1 MKRLYKFLTA
11 LVITMT
17 GGLVSQAETVANYT
31 IDFNSAI
38 STSNHD
44 FRVASNWKHI
54 VDKFEDSYGDVYYM
68 TYTYKSSD
76 GVEGTGALYC
86 GEQKAGDYWSG
97 EEQAVW
103 DLLVT
108 PVVNGK
114 IYLKVKGYSSY
125 GGYVELYKVNAT
137 GTAKD
142 GSSLKKIA
150 QNTDFTNSDYS
161 EIEVDLAEL
170 GLDGQRVGIRA
181 SKVYLDDFRA
191 ESAEI
196 ELEKSIKIV
205 TAEPSA
211 TSGVIYW
218 DQQANGKVLVK
229 YMVTV
234 RNNGEVALTSGDEN
248 YSISLIAGTGSK
260 AKVIGTVPVPVNLA
274 IGDTSEPFAVTAEVE
289 PSTVWAG
296 SYSYVPV
303 NLMENLQGS
312 LVTRANSNYKPWE
325 AKFVFRKANSSQT
338 SVYTDPVAM
347 GMVTAATTMNY
358 EIFNNGIAPLTI
370 KSISLPQGFTMN
382 LDGSEFVLG
391 KEETKPF
398 DITFPATK
406 AGKFAGNLVIEYSE
420 NGGEVKTFT
429 LPVSATMIAEGTW
442 FADFNSDN
450 KFAYPAGTVAEGG
463 VQNAY
468 KYVNGGY
475 NYWLKSYTNSEY
487 AEGNNKFITPK
498 LHAAAD
504 DVMSF
509 DVASD
514 DSSKEDTHF
523 LKVYLSKDRMN
534 WGEPVA
540 TYLETELEG
549 TNEWNAK
556 SISFPE
562 EGDWYVGFAIY
573 GVRLDNLV
581 GGTKVDVTND
591 LFIKSV
597 SQKDEV
603 QSGVSYDA
611 SVDVIA
617 VSDIAK
623 ETYTVKYYVD
633 GVAVADLTA
642 RAMTASATSTT
653 TFKTTCSITA
663 DQTKTVPTYFK
674 FVFDD
679 GTSYRTA
686 DKYIKVTNEP
696 YFVFFDKDTYVGGYA
711 PDSRKTAIDFGKVNA
726 TGIAKEFEIYNWGT
740 APLQV
745 KSISVPG
752 GFSVSAEAP
761 LTVEGKARQQ
771 VDVTFSAETAG
782 VYGGDLEIV
791 YVDNEGADATFKL
804 AVSGTMLDTGK
815 WYATFDDG
823 SDEAAWPKGSIRG
836 KNVSAYNGGT
846 WSSPNFYI
854 NSSSTEYNMFITPKL
869 HAEAGEALQFDAMLY
884 SKWSTD
890 GAVKVYAAATR
901 EGLSDESARKLL
913 VTVAG
918 DSEDES
924 LKPVLDKFTTFNAV
938 MDEAG
943 DYYIGFEITG
953 SLKVD
958 ELYGF
963 SLVPVAHE
971 WMNVTASVPETGM
984 QNNEVKGSLKVLNIG
999 LVDEKA
1005 GDYTVKV
1012 TVNGKEFASQ
1022 PEVTIYSRNL
1032 IDDEARTTVPFSF
1045 RSSKVGKFSVNVEIS
1060 AGDYTIAAEPVEI
1073 TITEEIINGEK
1084 VVGDSKGTSSIFNN
1098 LNYNHSESVQLYTAD
1113 DLGLAAGAKIKSIR
1127 FKGTGTSGDLVT
1139 AVKVYYELTDDTEE
1153 VKPTAV
1159 NYDTTNMTCI
1169 LDNENYEWKKSST
1182 LTDLL
1187 VINLENPI
1195 VYEAGKSLRI
1205 FVKSDANK
1213 YKSFSFEAFSKKGNA
1228 YRQHNDYTL
1237 NGSWGDIMERPVMYL
1252 DLAIEPRALSGTVTD
1267 PDGNAVEG
1275 AVVILTSNDGDDVE
1289 YEATSGADGAYNVNV
1304 IQSSRTYDAMVTAEG
1319 MEAGEEGI
1327 NVADESLVK
1336 NFQLSHVF
1344 VISEEGANLF
1354 DATNAVVYLKP
1365 MLKDGLNAVALPF
1378 SLTKDEVYS
1387 IFGANADV
1395 YTFQGVKAASGVV
1408 QAYFPS
1414 VMHADTTVPEVAPE
1428 AQAEAEVAMEAGV
1441 PYLVYIDEE
1450 MQPQKFNAD
1459 VKAEM
1464 KKTVTENMDFVATAA
1479 EVEPA
1484 DNQLVLDGTQFAK
1497 AAEGVK
1503 VLPFQAYLHAKN
1515 SDIAGAAVNLHSM
1528 PDAVEGIVID
1538 REGDDVIYDLNG
1550 FRVKNPDK
1558 GIYIINGKAVMV
1570 K

>member
-1 MKRLYKFLTA
+1 MKRLYKFLMA
-11 LVITMT
+11 LAMTMT
-17 GGLVSQAETVANYT
+17 GGLVSQAETVENYT
-31 IDFNSAI
+31 VDFNSKI
-38 STSNHD
+38 STSDHA

-54 VDKFEDSYGDVYYM
+54 VDKYTDDYGFDYYM
-68 TYTYKSSD
+68 SYNYRASD
-76 GVEGTGALYC
+76 GVGDTGALQC
-86 GEQKAGDYWSG
+86 GEQKAGDSWSDNG
-97 EEQAVW
+97 PVW

-108 PVVNGK
+108 PVVSGK
-114 IYLKVKGYSSY
+114 IYLKVKGSSY
-125 GGYVELYKVNAT
+125 SGGYVELYKVNAN

-142 GSSLKKIA
+142 GSTLKKIA
-150 QNTDFTNSDYS
+150 QMTDFTNSDYS

-170 GLDGQRVGIRA
+170 GLNGQRVGIRA

-196 ELEKSIKIV
+196 EPEKSIKIV
-205 TAEPSA
+205 TAEPSD

-218 DQQANGKVLVK
+218 DQQPDGKVSVK
-229 YMVTV
+229 YTVTV
-234 RNNGEVALTSGDEN
+234 QNNGEAYLTQGDPN
-248 YSISLIAGTGSK
+248 YSISLVYGSNDEVL
-260 AKVIGTVPVPVNLA
+260 ATVPVPCNLA
-274 IGDTSEPFAVTAEVE
+274 KGDTSEPFDVVALVE
-289 PSTVWAG
+289 NPKSIWTST
-296 SYSYVPV
+296 YKYIPI

-312 LVTRANSNYKPWE
+312 KVTRANSNYKPWE

-370 KSISLPQGFTMN
+370 KRISLPQGFTMN

-398 DITFPATK
+398 DITFPATE

-420 NGGEVKTFT
+420 NGGGVKTFT
-429 LPVSATMIAEGTW
+429 LPVSATKIAEGTW

-463 VQNAY
+463 VQNDS

-487 AEGNNKFITPK
+487 AEVNNKFITPK
-498 LHAAAD
+498 LHAAAG

-514 DSSKEDTHF
+514 GSSKEDTHF

-534 WGEPVA
+534 WGDPVV
-540 TYLETELEG
+540 TYKETELEG

-663 DQTKTVPTYFK
+663 DQTKTVPTYFE

-679 GTSYRTA
+679 KDRTTYRTA

-696 YFVFFDKDTYVGGYA
+696 YFVFFDKDTSVGGSA
-711 PDSRKTAIDFGKVNA
+711 PDSRKTAIDFGRVNA
-726 TGIAKEFEIYNWGT
+726 AGIAKEFEIYNWGT

-745 KSISVPG
+745 KSISVPD

-761 LTVEGKARQQ
+761 LAVEGKARQQ
-771 VDVTFSAETAG
+771 VDVIFSPEG
-782 VYGGDLEIV
+782 PGSFSGNLEIK
-791 YVDNEGADATFKL
+791 YVDSKGDDATYTL
-804 AVSGTMLDTGK
+804 PVSGTMMDPTK
-815 WYATFDDG
+815 WYATFNDG
-823 SDEAAWPKGSIRG
+823 SEEVAWPKGSIRG
-836 KNVSAYNGGT
+836 KNVSAVNTSYSN
-846 WSSPNFYI
+846 PNFHI
-854 NSSSTEYNMFITPKL
+854 TSSYTEDNMFITPKL
-869 HAEAGEALQFDAMLY
+869 HAEAGEAIQFDAQLY
-884 SKWSTD
+884 SNSFTE
-890 GAVKVYAAATR
+890 GTVNVYAAATR
-901 EGLSDESARKLL
+901 EGLSDETARKHL
-913 VTVAG
+913 VTVSG
-918 DSEDES
+918 NSEDEA
-924 LKPVLDKFTTFNAV
+924 LKPVTAEYKTFSAV

-953 SLKVD
+953 RLKVD
-958 ELYGF
+958 EIFGF
-963 SLVPVAHE
+963 TLVPVAHE

-1005 GDYTVKV
+1005 GEYTVKA
-1012 TVNGKEFASQ
+1012 TINGKEFASQ

-1032 IDDEARTTVPFSF
+1032 IDDEARTAVPFSF
-1045 RSSKVGKFSVNVEIS
+1045 RSSKVGTFSVNVEIS

-1169 LDNENYEWKKSST
+1169 LDNENYEWKKSNT

-1237 NGSWGDIMERPVMYL
+1237 RGSWGDIERPVMYL

-1275 AVVILTSNDGDDVE
+1275 AVVVLTSNDGDDVE

-1336 NFQLSHVF
+1336 DFQLSHVF

-1503 VLPFQAYLHAKN
+1503 VLPFQAYLHARN

>member
-1 MKRLYKFLTA
+1 MKRLYKFLMA
-11 LVITMT
+11 LAMTMT
-17 GGLVSQAETVANYT
+17 GGLVSQAETVENYT
-31 IDFNSAI
+31 VDFNSKI
-38 STSNHD
+38 STSDHA

-54 VDKFEDSYGDVYYM
+54 VDKYTDDYGFDYYM
-68 TYTYKSSD
+68 SYNYRASD
-76 GVEGTGALYC
+76 GVGDTGALQC
-86 GEQKAGDYWSG
+86 GEQKAGDSWSDNG
-97 EEQAVW
+97 PVW

-108 PVVNGK
+108 PVVSGK
-114 IYLKVKGYSSY
+114 IYLKVKGSSY
-125 GGYVELYKVNAT
+125 SGGYVELYKVNAN

-142 GSSLKKIA
+142 GSTLKKIA

-196 ELEKSIKIV
+196 EPEKSIKIV
-205 TAEPSA
+205 TAEPSD

-218 DQQANGKVLVK
+218 DQQPDGKVSVK
-229 YMVTV
+229 YTVTV
-234 RNNGEVALTSGDEN
+234 QNNGEAYLTQGDPN
-248 YSISLIAGTGSK
+248 YSISLVYGSNDEVL
-260 AKVIGTVPVPVNLA
+260 ATVPVPCNLA
-274 IGDTSEPFAVTAEVE
+274 KGDTSEPFDVVALVE
-289 PSTVWAG
+289 NPKSIWTST
-296 SYSYVPV
+296 YKYIPI

-312 LVTRANSNYKPWE
+312 KVTRANSNYKPWE

-358 EIFNNGIAPLTI
+358 EIFNTGIAPLTI
-370 KSISLPQGFTMN
+370 KRISLPQGFTMN

-398 DITFPATK
+398 DITFPATE

-450 KFAYPAGTVAEGG
+450 NFAYPAGTVAEGG
-463 VQNAY
+463 VQQGY

-534 WGEPVA
+534 WELVA
-540 TYLETELEG
+540 TYKETELEG

-562 EGDWYVGFAIY
+562 EDDWYVGFAIY

-663 DQTKTVPTYFK
+663 DQTKTVPTYFE
-674 FVFDD
+674 FVFGD
-679 GTSYRTA
+679 GTTYRTA

-696 YFVFFDKDTYVGGYA
+696 YFVFFDKDTPVGGYA

-726 TGIAKEFEIYNWGT
+726 AGIAKEFEIYNWGT

-745 KSISVPG
+745 KKISVPD

-761 LTVEGKARQQ
+761 LAVEGKARHQ

-804 AVSGTMLDTGK
+804 AVSGTMMDPTK
-815 WYATFDDG
+815 WYATFNDG
-823 SDEAAWPKGSIRG
+823 SEEVAWPKGSIRG
-836 KNVSAYNGGT
+836 KNVSAVNTGYSN
-846 WSSPNFYI
+846 PNFHI
-854 NSSSTEYNMFITPKL
+854 TSSYTEDNMFITPKL
-869 HAEAGEALQFDAMLY
+869 HAEAGEAIQFDAQLY
-884 SKWSTD
+884 SNSWTE
-890 GAVKVYAAATR
+890 GTVNVYAAATR
-901 EGLSDESARKLL
+901 EGLSDETARKHL
-913 VTVAG
+913 VTVSG
-918 DSEDES
+918 NSEDEA
-924 LKPVLDKFTTFNAV
+924 LKPVTAEYKTFSAV

-953 SLKVD
+953 RLKVD

-1032 IDDEARTTVPFSF
+1032 INDEARTTVPFSF
-1045 RSSKVGKFSVNVEIS
+1045 RSSKVGIFSVNVEIS

-1098 LNYNHSESVQLYTAD
+1098 LNYYHSESVQLYTAD

-1205 FVKSDANK
+1205 FVKSDANT
-1213 YKSFSFEAFSKKGNA
+1213 YKRFSFEAFSKKGNA
-1228 YRQHNDYTL
+1228 YEQHSDYTL
-1237 NGSWGDIMERPVMYL
+1237 SRSWGDIIERPVMYL

-1275 AVVILTSNDGDDVE
+1275 AVVVLTSNDGDDVE
-1289 YEATSGADGAYNVNV
+1289 YEATSGVDGAYNVNV

-1336 NFQLSHVF
+1336 DFQLSHVF

-1414 VMHADTTVPEVAPE
+1414 VMHADTTIPEVAPE

-1484 DNQLVLDGTQFAK
+1484 DNQLVLNGTQFAK

>member
-1 MKRLYKFLTA
+1 MKRLYKFLMA
-11 LVITMT
+11 LAMTMT
-17 GGLVSQAETVANYT
+17 GGLAAQAETVENYT
-31 IDFNSAI
+31 VDFNSAI

-54 VDKFEDSYGDVYYM
+54 VDKFEGSYGDVCYM

-114 IYLKVKGYSSY
+114 IYLKVKGYSNY

-191 ESAEI
+191 DSAEI
-196 ELEKSIKIV
+196 EPEKSIKIV

-218 DQQANGKVLVK
+218 DQQPDGKVSVK
-229 YMVTV
+229 YTVTV
-234 RNNGEVALTSGDEN
+234 QNNGEAYLTQGDPN
-248 YSISLIAGTGSK
+248 YSISLVYGSNDEVL
-260 AKVIGTVPVPVNLA
+260 ATVPVPYNLEV
-274 IGDTSEPFAVTAEVE
+274 GDTSEPFDVE
-289 PSTVWAG
+289 ALVENPKSIWTST
-296 SYSYVPV
+296 YKYIPI

-312 LVTRANSNYKPWE
+312 KVTRANSNYKPWE

-370 KSISLPQGFTMN
+370 KSISLPEGFTMN

-398 DITFPATK
+398 DITFPATE

-429 LPVSATMIAEGTW
+429 LPVSATKIAEGTW

-463 VQNAY
+463 VQQGY

-498 LHAAAD
+498 LHAAAG

-562 EGDWYVGFAIY
+562 EGNWYVGFAIY
-573 GVRLDNLV
+573 GVRLDNLL
-581 GGTKVDVTND
+581 GGTKVDVAND

-663 DQTKTVPTYFK
+663 DQTKTVPTYFE
-674 FVFDD
+674 FVFGD
-679 GTSYRTA
+679 GTTYRSA

-696 YFVFFDKDTYVGGYA
+696 YFVFFDKDTSVGGYA

-726 TGIAKEFEIYNWGT
+726 AGIAKEFEIYNWGT

-745 KSISVPG
+745 KSISVPK

-761 LTVEGKARQQ
+761 LAVEGKARHQ

-791 YVDNEGADATFKL
+791 YVDNEGADATYTL
-804 AVSGTMLDTGK
+804 PVSGTMMDPTK
-815 WYATFDDG
+815 WYATFNDG
-823 SDEAAWPKGSIRG
+823 SEEVAWPKGSIRG
-836 KNVSAYNGGT
+836 KNVSAVNT
-846 WSSPNFYI
+846 SSSNPNFHI
-854 NSSSTEYNMFITPKL
+854 TSSYTEDNMFITPKL
-869 HAEAGEALQFDAMLY
+869 HAEAGEAIQFDAQLY
-884 SKWSTD
+884 SNYWTE
-890 GAVKVYAAATR
+890 GTVNVYAAATR
-901 EGLSDESARKLL
+901 EGLSDETARKHL
-913 VTVAG
+913 VTVSG
-918 DSEDES
+918 NSEDEA
-924 LKPVLDKFTTFNAV
+924 LKPVTAEYKTFSAV

-953 SLKVD
+953 RLKVD
-958 ELYGF
+958 EIFGF
-963 SLVPVAHE
+963 TLVPVAHE

-1005 GDYTVKV
+1005 GEYTVKA
-1012 TVNGKEFASQ
+1012 TINGKEFASQ
-1022 PEVTIYSRNL
+1022 PDVTIYSRNL
-1032 IDDEARTTVPFSF
+1032 IDDEARTAVPFSF
-1045 RSSKVGKFSVNVEIS
+1045 RSSKVGTFPVNVEIS

-1169 LDNENYEWKKSST
+1169 LDNENYEWKKSNT

-1205 FVKSDANK
+1205 FVKSDATK

-1237 NGSWGDIMERPVMYL
+1237 SGSWGDIERPVMYL
-1252 DLAIEPRALSGTVTD
+1252 DLAIEPRALSGTVKD

-1275 AVVILTSNDGDDVE
+1275 AVVVLTSNDGDDVE
-1289 YEATSGADGAYNVNV
+1289 YEATSGAGGAYNVNV

-1336 NFQLSHVF
+1336 DFQLSHVF

-1428 AQAEAEVAMEAGV
+1428 VQAEAEVAMEAGV

>member
-17 GGLVSQAETVANYT
+17 GGLVSQAETVENYT
-31 IDFNSAI
+31 VDFNSEI
-38 STSNHD
+38 STSDHA

-54 VDKFEDSYGDVYYM
+54 VDKYTDDYGSDYYM
-68 TYTYKSSD
+68 SYNYRKSD
-76 GVEGTGALYC
+76 GVNGTGALYC
-86 GEQKAGDYWSG
+86 GEQKAGDSWSDNG
-97 EEQAVW
+97 PVW

-108 PVVNGK
+108 PVVSGK
-114 IYLKVKGYSSY
+114 IYLKVKGSSY
-125 GGYVELYKVNAT
+125 SGGYVELYKVNAT

-142 GSSLKKIA
+142 GSLLRKIA
-150 QNTDFTNSDYS
+150 QTTDFTNSDYS
-161 EIEVDLAEL
+161 DIEVDLEGL
-170 GLDGQRVGIRA
+170 GLNGQRVGIRA

-191 ESAEI
+191 ESAVI
-196 ELEKSIKIV
+196 EPEKSIKIV

-218 DQQANGKVLVK
+218 DQQPDGKVSVK
-229 YMVTV
+229 YTVTV
-234 RNNGEVALTSGDEN
+234 QNNGEAYLTQGDPN
-248 YSISLIAGTGSK
+248 YSISLVYGSNDEVL
-260 AKVIGTVPVPVNLA
+260 ATVPVPCNLA
-274 IGDTSEPFAVTAEVE
+274 KGDTSAPFDVVALVE
-289 PSTVWAG
+289 NPKSIWTST
-296 SYSYVPV
+296 YKYIPI

-312 LVTRANSNYKPWE
+312 KVTRANSNYKPWE

-370 KSISLPQGFTMN
+370 KSIRLPQGFTMN

-398 DITFPATK
+398 DITFPATE

-450 KFAYPAGTVAEGG
+450 NFAYPAGTVAEGG
-463 VQNAY
+463 VQHDF

-581 GGTKVDVTND
+581 GGTKVDVAND

-617 VSDIAK
+617 VTDIAK

-663 DQTKTVPTYFK
+663 DQTKTVPTYFE
-674 FVFDD
+674 FVFGD
-679 GTSYRTA
+679 GTTYRSA

-726 TGIAKEFEIYNWGT
+726 AGIAKEFEIYNWGT

-745 KSISVPG
+745 KKISVPD

-761 LTVEGKARQQ
+761 LAVEGKARHQ

-823 SDEAAWPKGSIRG
+823 SEEAAWPKGSIRG

-1032 IDDEARTTVPFSF
+1032 IDDEARTAVPFSF
-1045 RSSKVGKFSVNVEIS
+1045 RSSKVGTFSVNVEIS

-1169 LDNENYEWKKSST
+1169 LDNENYEWKKSNT

-1237 NGSWGDIMERPVMYL
+1237 NGSWGDIERPVMYL

-1275 AVVILTSNDGDDVE
+1275 AVVVLTSNDGDDVE
-1289 YEATSGADGAYNVNV
+1289 YEATSGADGAYKVNV

-1327 NVADESLVK
+1327 NVADGSLEK
-1336 NFQLSHVF
+1336 DFQLSHVF

>member
-1 MKRLYKFLTA
+1 MKRLYKFLMA
-11 LVITMT
+11 LAMTMT
-17 GGLVSQAETVANYT
+17 GGLAAQAETVANYT

-54 VDKFEDSYGDVYYM
+54 VDKFEGSYGDVYYM

-114 IYLKVKGYSSY
+114 IYLKVKGYSNY

-191 ESAEI
+191 DSAEI
-196 ELEKSIKIV
+196 EPEKSIKIV

-218 DQQANGKVLVK
+218 DQQPDGKVSVK
-229 YMVTV
+229 YTVTV
-234 RNNGEVALTSGDEN
+234 QNNGEAYLTQGDPN
-248 YSISLIAGTGSK
+248 YSISLVYGSNDEVL
-260 AKVIGTVPVPVNLA
+260 ATVPVPYNLEV
-274 IGDTSEPFAVTAEVE
+274 GDTSEPFDVE
-289 PSTVWAG
+289 ALVENPKSIWTST
-296 SYSYVPV
+296 YKYIPI

-312 LVTRANSNYKPWE
+312 KVTRANSNYKPWE

-370 KSISLPQGFTMN
+370 KSIRLPQGFTMN

-398 DITFPATK
+398 DITFPATE

-463 VQNAY
+463 VQQGY

-534 WGEPVA
+534 WGDPVV
-540 TYLETELEG
+540 TYKETELEG

-617 VSDIAK
+617 VTDIAK

-663 DQTKTVPTYFK
+663 DQTKTVPTYFE
-674 FVFDD
+674 FVFGD
-679 GTSYRTA
+679 GTTYRSA

-696 YFVFFDKDTYVGGYA
+696 YFVFFEKDTYVGGSA
-711 PDSRKTAIDFGKVNA
+711 PDSRKTAIDFGRVNA
-726 TGIAKEFEIYNWGT
+726 AGIAKEFEIYNWGT

-745 KSISVPG
+745 KSISVPE

-761 LTVEGKARQQ
+761 LAVEGKARHQ

-791 YVDNEGADATFKL
+791 YVDNEGADATYTL
-804 AVSGTMLDTGK
+804 PVSGTMMDPTK
-815 WYATFDDG
+815 WYATFNDG
-823 SDEAAWPKGSIRG
+823 SEEVAWPKGSIRG
-836 KNVSAYNGGT
+836 KNVSAVNT
-846 WSSPNFYI
+846 SSSNPNFHI
-854 NSSSTEYNMFITPKL
+854 TSSYTEDNMFITPKL
-869 HAEAGEALQFDAMLY
+869 HAEAGEAIQFDAQLY
-884 SKWSTD
+884 SNSWTE
-890 GAVKVYAAATR
+890 GTVNVYAAATR
-901 EGLSDESARKLL
+901 EGLSDETARKHL
-913 VTVAG
+913 VTVSG
-918 DSEDES
+918 NSEDEA
-924 LKPVLDKFTTFNAV
+924 LKPVTAEYKTFSAV

-953 SLKVD
+953 RLKVD
-958 ELYGF
+958 EIFGF
-963 SLVPVAHE
+963 TLVPVAHE

-999 LVDEKA
+999 FVDEKA
-1005 GDYTVKV
+1005 GEYTVKA
-1012 TVNGKEFASQ
+1012 TINGKEFESQ

-1032 IDDEARTTVPFSF
+1032 IDDESRTTVPFAF
-1045 RSSKVGKFSVNVEIS
+1045 RCPKVGTFSVNVEIS
-1060 AGDYTIAAEPVEI
+1060 AGDYKIAAEPVEI
-1073 TITEEIINGEK
+1073 TITEEVLSADK
-1084 VVGDSKGTSSIFNN
+1084 VVGVSKGLFSIFNN
-1098 LNYNHSESVQLYTAD
+1098 LSYYHSESVQLYTAE
-1113 DLGLAAGAKIKSIR
+1113 DLGLADGAKISQIK
-1127 FKGTGTSGDLVT
+1127 FKGQGGGDIPAHVQ
-1139 AVKVYYELTDDTEE
+1139 VYYELTDETSMA
-1153 VKPTAV
+1153 KPTSNV
-1159 NYDTTNMTCI
+1159 YDTSSMDKI
-1169 LDNENYEWKKSST
+1169 LDNENFVWKSST
-1182 LTDLL
+1182 SAIDLL
-1187 VINLENPI
+1187 VIDLENPI
-1195 VYEAGKSLRI
+1195 IYEAGKSLRI
-1205 FVKSDANK
+1205 FVKSDAEK
-1213 YKSFSFEAFSKKGNA
+1213 WKSYKFEASTKTGNA
-1228 YRQHNDYTL
+1228 CSQYSDGNL
-1237 NGSWGDIMERPVMYL
+1237 SGSWYDNQALPIMYL
-1252 DLAIEPRALSGTVTD
+1252 HLDVEPRALSGTVTD

-1275 AVVILTSNDGDDVE
+1275 AVVVLTSNDGDDVE

-1336 NFQLSHVF
+1336 DFQLSHVF

>member
-1 MKRLYKFLTA
+1 MKRLYKFLMA
-11 LVITMT
+11 LAMTMT
-17 GGLVSQAETVANYT
+17 GGLAAQAETVANYT

-54 VDKFEDSYGDVYYM
+54 VDKFEGSYGDVYYM

-114 IYLKVKGYSSY
+114 IYLKVKGASYS

-142 GSSLKKIA
+142 GSTLKKIA

-191 ESAEI
+191 ESAVI
-196 ELEKSIKIV
+196 EPEKSIKIV

-398 DITFPATK
+398 DITFPATE

-429 LPVSATMIAEGTW
+429 LPVSATKIAEGTW

-463 VQNAY
+463 VQQGY

-475 NYWLKSYTNSEY
+475 NYWLKSYPNSEY

-498 LHAAAD
+498 LHAAAG

-581 GGTKVDVTND
+581 GGTKVDVAND

-663 DQTKTVPTYFK
+663 DQTKTVPTYFE
-674 FVFDD
+674 FVFGD
-679 GTSYRTA
+679 GTTYRSA

-696 YFVFFDKDTYVGGYA
+696 YFVFFDKDTQVGGYA

-726 TGIAKEFEIYNWGT
+726 AGIAKEFEIYNWGT

-745 KSISVPG
+745 KSISVPK

-761 LTVEGKARQQ
+761 LAVEGKARHQ

-804 AVSGTMLDTGK
+804 AVSGTMMDPTK
-815 WYATFDDG
+815 WYATFNDG
-823 SDEAAWPKGSIRG
+823 SEEVAWPKGSIRG
-836 KNVSAYNGGT
+836 KNVSAVNTSYSN
-846 WSSPNFYI
+846 PNFHI
-854 NSSSTEYNMFITPKL
+854 TSSYTEDNMFITPKL
-869 HAEAGEALQFDAMLY
+869 HAEAGEAIQFDAQLY
-884 SKWSTD
+884 SNSWTE
-890 GAVKVYAAATR
+890 GTVNVYAAATR
-901 EGLSDESARKLL
+901 EGLSDETARKHL
-913 VTVAG
+913 VTVSG
-918 DSEDES
+918 NSEDEA
-924 LKPVLDKFTTFNAV
+924 LKPVTAEYKTFSAV

-953 SLKVD
+953 RLKVD
-958 ELYGF
+958 EIFGF
-963 SLVPVAHE
+963 TLVPVAHE

-1005 GDYTVKV
+1005 GEYTVKA
-1012 TVNGKEFASQ
+1012 TINGKEFASQ
-1022 PEVTIYSRNL
+1022 PDVTIYSRNL
-1032 IDDEARTTVPFSF
+1032 IDDEARTAVPFSF
-1045 RSSKVGKFSVNVEIS
+1045 RSSKVGTFSVNVEIS

-1098 LNYNHSESVQLYTAD
+1098 LNYKHSESVQLYTAD

-1228 YRQHNDYTL
+1228 YRQHSDYTL
-1237 NGSWGDIMERPVMYL
+1237 SASWGDIERPVMYL

-1275 AVVILTSNDGDDVE
+1275 AVVVLTSNDGDDVE
-1289 YEATSGADGAYNVNV
+1289 YEATSGAGGAYNVNV

-1336 NFQLSHVF
+1336 DFQLSHVF

-1484 DNQLVLDGTQFAK
+1484 DNQLVLNGTQFAK

>member
-1 MKRLYKFLTA
+1 MKRLYKFLMA
-11 LVITMT
+11 LAMTMT
-17 GGLVSQAETVANYT
+17 GGLVSQAETVENYT
-31 IDFNSAI
+31 VDFNSKI
-38 STSNHD
+38 STSDHA

-54 VDKFEDSYGDVYYM
+54 VDKYTDDYGFDYYM
-68 TYTYKSSD
+68 SYNYRASD
-76 GVEGTGALYC
+76 GVGDTGALQC
-86 GEQKAGDYWSG
+86 GEQKAGDSWSDNG
-97 EEQAVW
+97 PVW

-108 PVVNGK
+108 PVVSGK
-114 IYLKVKGYSSY
+114 IYLKVKGSSY
-125 GGYVELYKVNAT
+125 SGGYVELYKVNAN

-142 GSSLKKIA
+142 GSTLKKIA

-196 ELEKSIKIV
+196 EPEKSIKIV
-205 TAEPSA
+205 TAEPSD

-218 DQQANGKVLVK
+218 DQQPDGKVSVK
-229 YMVTV
+229 YTVTV
-234 RNNGEVALTSGDEN
+234 QNNGEAYLTQGDPN
-248 YSISLIAGTGSK
+248 YSISLVYGSNDEVL
-260 AKVIGTVPVPVNLA
+260 ATVPVPCNLA
-274 IGDTSEPFAVTAEVE
+274 KGDTSEPFDVVALVE
-289 PSTVWAG
+289 NPKSIWTST
-296 SYSYVPV
+296 YKYIPI

-312 LVTRANSNYKPWE
+312 KVTRANSNYKPWE

-370 KSISLPQGFTMN
+370 KRISLPQGFTMN

-398 DITFPATK
+398 DITFPATE

-450 KFAYPAGTVAEGG
+450 NFAYPAGTVAEGG
-463 VQNAY
+463 VQQGY

-534 WGEPVA
+534 WELVA
-540 TYLETELEG
+540 TYKETELEG

-562 EGDWYVGFAIY
+562 EDDWYVGFAIY

-663 DQTKTVPTYFK
+663 DQTKTVPTYFE
-674 FVFDD
+674 FVFGD
-679 GTSYRTA
+679 GTTYRTA

-696 YFVFFDKDTYVGGYA
+696 YFVFFDIDTPVGGYA

-726 TGIAKEFEIYNWGT
+726 AGIAKEFEIYNWGT

-745 KSISVPG
+745 KKISVPD

-761 LTVEGKARQQ
+761 LAVEGKARHQ

-804 AVSGTMLDTGK
+804 AVSGTMMDPTK
-815 WYATFDDG
+815 WYATFNDG
-823 SDEAAWPKGSIRG
+823 SEEVAWPKGSIRG
-836 KNVSAYNGGT
+836 KNVSAVNTGYSN
-846 WSSPNFYI
+846 PNFHI
-854 NSSSTEYNMFITPKL
+854 TSSYTEDNMFITPKL
-869 HAEAGEALQFDAMLY
+869 HAEAGEAIQFDAQLY
-884 SKWSTD
+884 SNSWTE
-890 GAVKVYAAATR
+890 GTVNVYAAATR
-901 EGLSDESARKLL
+901 EGLSDETARKHL
-913 VTVAG
+913 VTVSG
-918 DSEDES
+918 NSEDEA
-924 LKPVLDKFTTFNAV
+924 LKPVTAEYKTFSAV

-953 SLKVD
+953 RLKVD

-1032 IDDEARTTVPFSF
+1032 INDEARTTVPFSF
-1045 RSSKVGKFSVNVEIS
+1045 RSSKVGIFSVNVEIS

-1098 LNYNHSESVQLYTAD
+1098 LNYYHSESVQLYTAD

-1205 FVKSDANK
+1205 FVKSDANT
-1213 YKSFSFEAFSKKGNA
+1213 YKRFSFEAFSKKGNA
-1228 YRQHNDYTL
+1228 YEQHSDYTL
-1237 NGSWGDIMERPVMYL
+1237 SRSWGDIIERPVMYL

-1275 AVVILTSNDGDDVE
+1275 AVVVLTSNDGDDVE
-1289 YEATSGADGAYNVNV
+1289 YEATSGVDGAYNVNV

-1336 NFQLSHVF
+1336 DFQLSHVF

-1484 DNQLVLDGTQFAK
+1484 DNQLVLNGTQFAK

>member
-1 MKRLYKFLTA
+1 MKRLYKFLMA
-11 LVITMT
+11 LAMTMT
-17 GGLVSQAETVANYT
+17 GGLAAQAETVANYT

-54 VDKFEDSYGDVYYM
+54 VDKFEGSYGDVYYM

-114 IYLKVKGYSSY
+114 IYLKVKGASYS

-142 GSSLKKIA
+142 GSTLKKIA

-191 ESAEI
+191 ESAVI
-196 ELEKSIKIV
+196 EPEKSIKIV

-370 KSISLPQGFTMN
+370 KSISLPEGFTMN

-398 DITFPATK
+398 DITFPATE

-420 NGGEVKTFT
+420 NGGGVKTFT
-429 LPVSATMIAEGTW
+429 LPVSATKIAEGTW

-450 KFAYPAGTVAEGG
+450 NFAYPAGTVAEGG
-463 VQNAY
+463 VQQGY

-475 NYWLKSYTNSEY
+475 NYWLKSYPNSEY

-514 DSSKEDTHF
+514 DSSKEDTHY

-534 WGEPVA
+534 WELVA

-581 GGTKVDVTND
+581 GGTKVDVAND

-663 DQTKTVPTYFK
+663 DQTKTVPTYFE
-674 FVFDD
+674 FVFGD
-679 GTSYRTA
+679 GTTYRSA

-696 YFVFFDKDTYVGGYA
+696 YFVFFDKDTSVGGYA

-726 TGIAKEFEIYNWGT
+726 AGIAKEFEIYNWGT

-745 KSISVPG
+745 KKISVPD

-761 LTVEGKARQQ
+761 LAVEGKARHQ

-804 AVSGTMLDTGK
+804 AVSGTMMDPTK
-815 WYATFDDG
+815 WYATFNDG
-823 SDEAAWPKGSIRG
+823 SEEVAWPKGSIRG
-836 KNVSAYNGGT
+836 KNVSAVNTSYSN
-846 WSSPNFYI
+846 PNFHI
-854 NSSSTEYNMFITPKL
+854 TSSYTEDNMFITPKL
-869 HAEAGEALQFDAMLY
+869 HAEAGEAIQFDAQLY
-884 SKWSTD
+884 SNSWTE
-890 GAVKVYAAATR
+890 GTVNVYAAATR
-901 EGLSDESARKLL
+901 EGLSDETARKHL
-913 VTVAG
+913 VTVSG
-918 DSEDES
+918 NSEDEA
-924 LKPVLDKFTTFNAV
+924 LKPVTAEYKTFSAV

-953 SLKVD
+953 RLKVD
-958 ELYGF
+958 EIFGF
-963 SLVPVAHE
+963 TLVPVAHE

-1005 GDYTVKV
+1005 GEYTVKA
-1012 TVNGKEFASQ
+1012 TINGKEFASQ
-1022 PEVTIYSRNL
+1022 PDVTIYSRNL
-1032 IDDEARTTVPFSF
+1032 IDDEARTAVPFSF

-1084 VVGDSKGTSSIFNN
+1084 VVGDSQGTSSIFNN
-1098 LNYNHSESVQLYTAD
+1098 LYYKHSESVQLYTAD

-1228 YRQHNDYTL
+1228 YRHHNDNTL
-1237 NGSWGDIMERPVMYL
+1237 SASWEDIERPVMYL

-1275 AVVILTSNDGDDVE
+1275 AVVVLTSNDGDDVE
-1289 YEATSGADGAYNVNV
+1289 YEATSGVDGAYNVNV

-1336 NFQLSHVF
+1336 DFQLSHVF

-1395 YTFQGVKAASGVV
+1395 YTFQGAKAASGVV

>member
-1 MKRLYKFLTA
+1 MKRLYKFLMA
-11 LVITMT
+11 LAMTMT
-17 GGLVSQAETVANYT
+17 GGLVSQAETVENYT
-31 IDFNSAI
+31 VDFNSKI
-38 STSNHD
+38 STSDHA

-54 VDKFEDSYGDVYYM
+54 VDKYTDDYGFDYYM
-68 TYTYKSSD
+68 SYNYRASD
-76 GVEGTGALYC
+76 GVGDTGALQC
-86 GEQKAGDYWSG
+86 GEQKAGDSWSDNG
-97 EEQAVW
+97 PVW

-108 PVVNGK
+108 PVVSGK
-114 IYLKVKGYSSY
+114 IYLKVKGSSY
-125 GGYVELYKVNAT
+125 SGGYVELYKVNAN

-142 GSSLKKIA
+142 GSTLKKIA

-170 GLDGQRVGIRA
+170 GLNGQRVGIRA

-218 DQQANGKVLVK
+218 DQQPDGKVSVK
-229 YMVTV
+229 YTVTV
-234 RNNGEVALTSGDEN
+234 QNNGEAYLTQGDPN
-248 YSISLIAGTGSK
+248 YSISLVYGSNDEVL
-260 AKVIGTVPVPVNLA
+260 ATVPVPYNLEV
-274 IGDTSEPFAVTAEVE
+274 GDTSEPFDVE
-289 PSTVWAG
+289 ALVENPKSIWTST
-296 SYSYVPV
+296 YKYIPI

-312 LVTRANSNYKPWE
+312 KVTRANSQYKPWE

-370 KSISLPQGFTMN
+370 KSISLPEGFTMN

-398 DITFPATK
+398 DITFPATE

-463 VQNAY
+463 VQNDY

-498 LHAAAD
+498 LHAIVG

-514 DSSKEDTHF
+514 GSSKEDTHF

-534 WGEPVA
+534 WGDPVA

-573 GVRLDNLV
+573 GVRLDNLL
-581 GGTKVDVTND
+581 GGTKVDVAND

-617 VSDIAK
+617 VTDIAK

-663 DQTKTVPTYFK
+663 DQTKTVPTYFE

-679 GTSYRTA
+679 GTTYRTA
-686 DKYIKVTNEP
+686 DKYIKVTNES

-726 TGIAKEFEIYNWGT
+726 AGIAKEFEIYNWGT

-745 KSISVPG
+745 KSISVPE

-761 LTVEGKARQQ
+761 LAVEGKARQQ

-823 SDEAAWPKGSIRG
+823 SEEAAWPKGSIRG
-836 KNVSAYNGGT
+836 KNVNAYNGGT

-884 SKWSTD
+884 SKWSTN

-938 MDEAG
+938 MDVAG

-984 QNNEVKGSLKVLNIG
+984 QNNEVMGSLKVLNIG

-1032 IDDEARTTVPFSF
+1032 IDDESRTTVPFAF
-1045 RSSKVGKFSVNVEIS
+1045 RCPKVGTFSVNVEIS
-1060 AGDYTIAAEPVEI
+1060 AGDYKIAAEPVEI

-1127 FKGTGTSGDLVT
+1127 FKGTGTSDDLVT
-1139 AVKVYYELTDDTEE
+1139 AVKVYYELTDETVET
-1153 VKPTAV
+1153 KPTSTT
-1159 NYDTTNMTCI
+1159 YDTTNMTCI

-1213 YKSFSFEAFSKKGNA
+1213 YKSFYFEAFSKKGNA

-1237 NGSWGDIMERPVMYL
+1237 SGSWEDKERPVMYL

-1275 AVVILTSNDGDDVE
+1275 AVVVLTSNDGDDVE

-1336 NFQLSHVF
+1336 DFQLSHVF

-1395 YTFQGVKAASGVV
+1395 YTFQGAKAASGVV

-1464 KKTVTENMDFVATAA
+1464 KKTVTENIDFVATAA

-1484 DNQLVLDGTQFAK
+1484 DNQLVLNGTQFAK

-1503 VLPFQAYLHAKN
+1503 VLPFQAYLLAKN
-1515 SDIAGAAVNLHSM
+1515 SDIAGAAVNLHSL

>member
-1 MKRLYKFLTA
+1 MKRLYKFLMA
-11 LVITMT
+11 LAMTMT
-17 GGLVSQAETVANYT
+17 GGLVSQAETVENYT
-31 IDFNSAI
+31 VDFNSEI
-38 STSNHD
+38 STSDHA
-44 FRVASNWKHI
+44 FRVAPNWKHI
-54 VDKFEDSYGDVYYM
+54 VDKYTDYGFDYYM
-68 TYTYKSSD
+68 SYTYSATG
-76 GVEGTGALYC
+76 GVDGTGALKC
-86 GEQKAGDYWSG
+86 GEQKAGDPYSYDDSG
-97 EEQAVW
+97 PVW

-114 IYLKVKGYSSY
+114 IYLKVKGSSY
-125 GGYVELYKVNAT
+125 SGGYVELYKVNAT

-142 GSSLKKIA
+142 GSSLRKIA
-150 QNTDFTNSDYS
+150 QTKDFTNSDYS
-161 EIEVDLAEL
+161 DIEVDLEGL

-191 ESAEI
+191 ESAVI
-196 ELEKSIKIV
+196 EPEKSIKIV

-274 IGDTSEPFAVTAEVE
+274 IGATSEPFAVTAEVE

-312 LVTRANSNYKPWE
+312 TVTRANSQYKAYE
-325 AKFVFRKANSSQT
+325 SKFVFRKAGTSSI
-338 SVYTDPVAM
+338 SEYKDPAEM
-347 GMVTAATTMNY
+347 GMISATTTLNY
-358 EIFNNGIAPLTI
+358 EIYNAGIVPLTI
-370 KSISLPQGFTMN
+370 KSVIIPDGFTMN
-382 LDGSEFVLG
+382 LDGTEFEIPRESG
-391 KEETKPF
+391 KAF
-398 DITFPATK
+398 DLTLPATVP
-406 AGKFAGNLVIEYSE
+406 GKFTGNIVIRYLDNDGAEQ
-420 NGGEVKTFT
+420 TFT
-429 LPVSATMIAEGTW
+429 LPASGTVLAEGTW

-463 VQNAY
+463 VQNDY

-475 NYWLKSYTNSEY
+475 NYWLKSYPNSEY

-514 DSSKEDTHF
+514 GSSKEDTHY

-534 WGEPVA
+534 WGDPVV
-540 TYLETELEG
+540 TYKETELEG

-581 GGTKVDVTND
+581 GGTKVDVAND

-617 VSDIAK
+617 ITDIAK

-663 DQTKTVPTYFK
+663 DQTKTVPTYFE
-674 FVFDD
+674 FVFGD
-679 GTSYRTA
+679 GTTYRSA

-696 YFVFFDKDTYVGGYA
+696 YFVFFDKDTYVGGSA
-711 PDSRKTAIDFGKVNA
+711 PDSRKTAIDFGRVNA
-726 TGIAKEFEIYNWGT
+726 AGIAKEFEIYNWGT

-745 KSISVPG
+745 KSISVPK

-761 LTVEGKARQQ
+761 LAVEGKARKQ
-771 VDVTFSAETAG
+771 VDVIFSPEG
-782 VYGGDLEIV
+782 PGSFSGNLEIK
-791 YVDNEGADATFKL
+791 YVDSKGDDATYTL
-804 AVSGTMLDTGK
+804 PVSGTMMDPTK
-815 WYATFDDG
+815 WYATFNDG
-823 SDEAAWPKGSIRG
+823 SEEVAWPKGSIRG
-836 KNVSAYNGGT
+836 KNVSAVNTSYSN
-846 WSSPNFYI
+846 PNFHI
-854 NSSSTEYNMFITPKL
+854 TSSYTEDNMFITPKL
-869 HAEAGEALQFDAMLY
+869 HAEAGEAIQFDAQLY
-884 SKWSTD
+884 SNSWTE
-890 GAVKVYAAATR
+890 GTVNVYAAATR
-901 EGLSDESARKLL
+901 EGLSDETARKHL
-913 VTVAG
+913 VTVSG
-918 DSEDES
+918 NSEDEA
-924 LKPVLDKFTTFNAV
+924 LKPVTAEYKTFSAV

-953 SLKVD
+953 RLKVD
-958 ELYGF
+958 EIFGF
-963 SLVPVAHE
+963 TLVPVAHE

-1005 GDYTVKV
+1005 GEYTVKA
-1012 TVNGKEFASQ
+1012 TINGKEFASQ

-1032 IDDEARTTVPFSF
+1032 IDDEARTAVPFSF
-1045 RSSKVGKFSVNVEIS
+1045 RSSKVGTFSVNVEIS

-1169 LDNENYEWKKSST
+1169 LDNENYEWKKSNT

-1237 NGSWGDIMERPVMYL
+1237 SGSWGDIERPVMYL

-1275 AVVILTSNDGDDVE
+1275 AVVVLTSNDGDDVE

-1484 DNQLVLDGTQFAK
+1484 DNQLVLNGTQFAK

>member
-17 GGLVSQAETVANYT
+17 GGLVSQAETVANYP
-31 IDFNSAI
+31 IDFNSEI
-38 STSNHD
+38 NTSDHA
-44 FRVASNWKHI
+44 FRVAPNWKHI
-54 VDKFEDSYGDVYYM
+54 VDKYTDDYGLDYYM
-68 TYTYKSSD
+68 SYTYSATG
-76 GVEGTGALYC
+76 GVDGTGALKC
-86 GEQKAGDYWSG
+86 GEQNAGDNWDNG
-97 EEQAVW
+97 PVW

-108 PVVNGK
+108 PVVSGK
-114 IYLKVKGYSSY
+114 IYLKVKGSSY
-125 GGYVELYKVNAT
+125 SGGYVELYKVNAT
-137 GTAKD
+137 GTAKE

-150 QNTDFTNSDYS
+150 QNNKDFTDSGYSD
-161 EIEVDLAEL
+161 IEVDLAKL
-170 GLDGQRVGIRA
+170 GLNGQRVGIRA

-196 ELEKSIKIV
+196 EPEKSIKIV

-218 DQQANGKVLVK
+218 DQQADGKVSVK
-229 YMVTV
+229 YTVTV
-234 RNNGEVALTSGDEN
+234 QNNGEVDLTQGDPN
-248 YSISLIAGTGSK
+248 YSISLVYGSNDEVL
-260 AKVIGTVPVPVNLA
+260 ATVPVPCDLA
-274 IGDTSEPFAVTAEVE
+274 KGDTSAPFDVE
-289 PSTVWAG
+289 ALVENPKSIWTST
-296 SYSYVPV
+296 YRNIPI

-312 LVTRANSNYKPWE
+312 KVTRANSNYKPWE

-347 GMVTAATTMNY
+347 GMVTAATTMKY

-370 KSISLPQGFTMN
+370 KSISLPEGFTMN

-398 DITFPATK
+398 DITFPATE
-406 AGKFAGNLVIEYSE
+406 AGKFAGNLVIVYSE
-420 NGGEVKTFT
+420 NGGEEKTFT

-463 VQNAY
+463 VQNDY

-498 LHAAAD
+498 LHAAAG

-514 DSSKEDTHF
+514 DSSKEDTHY

-573 GVRLDNLV
+573 GVRLDNLL
-581 GGTKVDVTND
+581 GGTKVDVAND

-663 DQTKTVPTYFK
+663 DQTKTVPTYFE
-674 FVFDD
+674 FVFGD
-679 GTSYRTA
+679 GTTYRSA

-696 YFVFFDKDTYVGGYA
+696 YFVFFDKDTSVGGYA

-726 TGIAKEFEIYNWGT
+726 AGIAKEFEIYNWGT

-745 KSISVPG
+745 KSISVPK

-761 LTVEGKARQQ
+761 LAVEGKARHQ

-804 AVSGTMLDTGK
+804 AVSGTMMDPTK
-815 WYATFDDG
+815 WYATFNDG
-823 SDEAAWPKGSIRG
+823 SEEVAWPKGSIRG
-836 KNVSAYNGGT
+836 KNVSAVNTSYSN
-846 WSSPNFYI
+846 PNFHI
-854 NSSSTEYNMFITPKL
+854 TSSYTEDNMFITPKL
-869 HAEAGEALQFDAMLY
+869 HAEAGEAIQFDAQLY
-884 SKWSTD
+884 SNSWTE
-890 GAVKVYAAATR
+890 GTVNVYAAATR
-901 EGLSDESARKLL
+901 EGLSDETARKHL
-913 VTVAG
+913 VTVSG
-918 DSEDES
+918 NSEDEA
-924 LKPVLDKFTTFNAV
+924 LKPVTAEYKTFSAV

-953 SLKVD
+953 RLKVD
-958 ELYGF
+958 EIFGF
-963 SLVPVAHE
+963 TLVPVAHE

-1005 GDYTVKV
+1005 GEYTVKA
-1012 TVNGKEFASQ
+1012 TINGKEFASQ
-1022 PEVTIYSRNL
+1022 PDVTIYSRNL
-1032 IDDEARTTVPFSF
+1032 IDDEARTAVPFSF

-1084 VVGDSKGTSSIFNN
+1084 VVGDSMGTSSIFNN

-1169 LDNENYEWKKSST
+1169 LDNENYEWKKSNT

-1213 YKSFSFEAFSKKGNA
+1213 YKSFYFEAFSKKGNA

-1237 NGSWGDIMERPVMYL
+1237 SGSWEDKERPVMYL

-1275 AVVILTSNDGDDVE
+1275 AVVVLTSNDGDDVE

-1336 NFQLSHVF
+1336 DFQLSHVF

-1395 YTFQGVKAASGVV
+1395 YTFQGAKAASGVV

-1484 DNQLVLDGTQFAK
+1484 DNQLVLNGTQFAK

>member
-1 MKRLYKFLTA
+1 MKRLYKFLMA
-11 LVITMT
+11 LAMTMT
-17 GGLVSQAETVANYT
+17 GGLVSQAETVENYT
-31 IDFNSAI
+31 VDFNSEI
-38 STSNHD
+38 STSDHA
-44 FRVASNWKHI
+44 FRVAPNWKHI
-54 VDKFEDSYGDVYYM
+54 VDKYTDYGFDYYM
-68 TYTYKSSD
+68 SYTYSATG
-76 GVEGTGALYC
+76 GVDGTGALKC
-86 GEQKAGDYWSG
+86 GEQKAGDPYSYDDSG
-97 EEQAVW
+97 PVW

-114 IYLKVKGYSSY
+114 IYLKVKGSSY
-125 GGYVELYKVNAT
+125 SGGYVELYKVNAT

-142 GSSLKKIA
+142 GSSKKKIA
-150 QNTDFTNSDYS
+150 QNTDFKNSDYS

-191 ESAEI
+191 ESAVI
-196 ELEKSIKIV
+196 EPEKSIKIV

-274 IGDTSEPFAVTAEVE
+274 IGATSEPFAVTAEVE

-312 LVTRANSNYKPWE
+312 TVTRANSQYKAYE
-325 AKFVFRKANSSQT
+325 SKFVFRKAGTSSI
-338 SVYTDPVAM
+338 SEYKDPAEM
-347 GMVTAATTMNY
+347 GMISATTTLNY
-358 EIFNNGIAPLTI
+358 EIYNAGIVPLTI
-370 KSISLPQGFTMN
+370 KSVIIPDGFTMN
-382 LDGSEFVLG
+382 LDGTEFEIPRESG
-391 KEETKPF
+391 KAF
-398 DITFPATK
+398 DLTLPATVP
-406 AGKFAGNLVIEYSE
+406 GKFTGNIVIRYLDNDGAEQ
-420 NGGEVKTFT
+420 TFT
-429 LPVSATMIAEGTW
+429 LPASGTVLAEGTW

-463 VQNAY
+463 VQNDY

-514 DSSKEDTHF
+514 GSSKEDTHY

-534 WGEPVA
+534 WGDPVV
-540 TYLETELEG
+540 TYKETELEG

-581 GGTKVDVTND
+581 GGTKVDVAND

-617 VSDIAK
+617 ITDIAK

-663 DQTKTVPTYFK
+663 DQTKTVPTYFE
-674 FVFDD
+674 FVFGD
-679 GTSYRTA
+679 GTTYRSA
-686 DKYIKVTNEP
+686 DKYIKVTNES
-696 YFVFFDKDTYVGGYA
+696 YFVFFDKDTYVGGSA
-711 PDSRKTAIDFGKVNA
+711 PDSRKTAIDFGRVNA
-726 TGIAKEFEIYNWGT
+726 AGIAKEFEIYNWGT

-745 KSISVPG
+745 KSISVPE

-761 LTVEGKARQQ
+761 LAVEGKARHQ

-804 AVSGTMLDTGK
+804 AVSGTMMDPTK
-815 WYATFDDG
+815 WYATFNDG
-823 SDEAAWPKGSIRG
+823 SEEVAWPKGSIRG
-836 KNVSAYNGGT
+836 KNVSAVNTSYSN
-846 WSSPNFYI
+846 PNFHI
-854 NSSSTEYNMFITPKL
+854 TSSYTEDNMFITPKL
-869 HAEAGEALQFDAMLY
+869 HAEAGEAIQFDAQLY
-884 SKWSTD
+884 SNSWTE
-890 GAVKVYAAATR
+890 GTVNVYAAATR
-901 EGLSDESARKLL
+901 EGLSDETARKHL
-913 VTVAG
+913 VTVSG
-918 DSEDES
+918 NSEDEA
-924 LKPVLDKFTTFNAV
+924 LKPVTAEYKTFSAV

-953 SLKVD
+953 RLKVD
-958 ELYGF
+958 EIFGF
-963 SLVPVAHE
+963 TLVPVAHE

-1005 GDYTVKV
+1005 GEYTVKA
-1012 TVNGKEFASQ
+1012 TINGKEFASQ

-1032 IDDEARTTVPFSF
+1032 IDDEARTAVPFSF
-1045 RSSKVGKFSVNVEIS
+1045 RSSKVGTFSVNVEIS

-1169 LDNENYEWKKSST
+1169 LDNENYEWKKSNT

-1237 NGSWGDIMERPVMYL
+1237 SGSWGDIERPVMYL

-1275 AVVILTSNDGDDVE
+1275 AVVVLTSNDGDDVE

>member
-1 MKRLYKFLTA
+1 MKRLYKFLMA
-11 LVITMT
+11 LAMTMT
-17 GGLVSQAETVANYT
+17 GGLAAQAETVENYT
-31 IDFNSAI
+31 VDFNSAI

-54 VDKFEDSYGDVYYM
+54 VDKFEGSYGDVYYM

-86 GEQKAGDYWSG
+86 GEQKASDYWSG

-114 IYLKVKGYSSY
+114 IYLKVKGYSNY

-191 ESAEI
+191 DSAEI
-196 ELEKSIKIV
+196 EPEKSIKIV

-218 DQQANGKVLVK
+218 DQQPDGKVSVK
-229 YMVTV
+229 YTVTV
-234 RNNGEVALTSGDEN
+234 QNNGEAYLTQGDPN
-248 YSISLIAGTGSK
+248 YSISLVYGSNDEVL
-260 AKVIGTVPVPVNLA
+260 ATVPVPYNLEV
-274 IGDTSEPFAVTAEVE
+274 GDTSEPFDVE
-289 PSTVWAG
+289 ALVENPKSIWTST
-296 SYSYVPV
+296 YKYIPI

-370 KSISLPQGFTMN
+370 KSISLPEGFTMN

-398 DITFPATK
+398 DITFPATE

-429 LPVSATMIAEGTW
+429 LPVSATKIAEGTW

-463 VQNAY
+463 VQQGY
-468 KYVNGGY
+468 KFVNGGY

-514 DSSKEDTHF
+514 DSSKEDTHY

-562 EGDWYVGFAIY
+562 DGDWYVGFAIY

-581 GGTKVDVTND
+581 GGTKVDVAND

-663 DQTKTVPTYFK
+663 DQTKTVPTYFE
-674 FVFDD
+674 FVFGD
-679 GTSYRTA
+679 GTTYRSA
-686 DKYIKVTNEP
+686 DKYIKVTNES
-696 YFVFFDKDTYVGGYA
+696 YFVFFEKDTYVGGSA
-711 PDSRKTAIDFGKVNA
+711 PDSRKTAIDFGRVNA
-726 TGIAKEFEIYNWGT
+726 AGIAKEFEIYNWGT

-745 KSISVPG
+745 KSISVPK

-761 LTVEGKARQQ
+761 LAVEGKARHQ
-771 VDVTFSAETAG
+771 VDVIFSAEVPG
-782 VYGGDLEIV
+782 SFSGNLEIV
-791 YVDNEGADATFKL
+791 YVDSKGDDATYTL
-804 AVSGTMLDTGK
+804 PVSGTMMDPTK
-815 WYATFDDG
+815 WYATFNDG
-823 SDEAAWPKGSIRG
+823 SEEVAWPKGSIRG
-836 KNVSAYNGGT
+836 KNVSAVNTSYSN
-846 WSSPNFYI
+846 PNFHI
-854 NSSSTEYNMFITPKL
+854 TSSYTEDNMFITPKL
-869 HAEAGEALQFDAMLY
+869 HAEAGEAIQFDAQLY
-884 SKWSTD
+884 SNSWTE
-890 GAVKVYAAATR
+890 GTVNVYAAATR
-901 EGLSDESARKLL
+901 EGLSDETARKHL
-913 VTVAG
+913 VTVSG
-918 DSEDES
+918 NSEDEA
-924 LKPVLDKFTTFNAV
+924 LKPVAAEYKTFSAV

-953 SLKVD
+953 RLKVD
-958 ELYGF
+958 EIFGF
-963 SLVPVAHE
+963 TLVPVAHE

-1005 GDYTVKV
+1005 GEYTVKA
-1012 TVNGKEFASQ
+1012 TINGKEFASQ
-1022 PEVTIYSRNL
+1022 PDVTIYSRNL
-1032 IDDEARTTVPFSF
+1032 IDDEARTAVPFSF
-1045 RSSKVGKFSVNVEIS
+1045 RSSKVGTFSVNVEIS

-1098 LNYNHSESVQLYTAD
+1098 LNYYHSESVQLYTAD

-1228 YRQHNDYTL
+1228 YRQHSDYTL
-1237 NGSWGDIMERPVMYL
+1237 SASWGDIERPVMYL

-1275 AVVILTSNDGDDVE
+1275 AVVVLTSNDGDDVE

-1336 NFQLSHVF
+1336 DFQLSHVF

-1479 EVEPA
+1479 EVDPA

>member
-17 GGLVSQAETVANYT
+17 GGLVSQAETVENYT
-31 IDFNSAI
+31 VDFNSAI

-150 QNTDFTNSDYS
+150 QNTDFKNSDYS

-196 ELEKSIKIV
+196 EPEKSIKIV

-218 DQQANGKVLVK
+218 DQQADGKVSVK
-229 YMVTV
+229 YTVTV
-234 RNNGEVALTSGDEN
+234 QNNGEVKLTKGDPN
-248 YSISLIAGTGSK
+248 YSISLVYGSNDEVL
-260 AKVIGTVPVPVNLA
+260 ATVPVPYDLEV
-274 IGDTSEPFAVTAEVE
+274 GDTSVPFDVVALVE
-289 PSTVWAG
+289 NPKSIWTST
-296 SYSYVPV
+296 YKNIPI

-312 LVTRANSNYKPWE
+312 KVTRANSNYKPWE

-398 DITFPATK
+398 DITFPATE

-450 KFAYPAGTVAEGG
+450 NFAYPAGTVAEGG
-463 VQNAY
+463 VQQGY

-562 EGDWYVGFAIY
+562 EGNWYVGFAIY

-581 GGTKVDVTND
+581 GGTKVDVAND

-663 DQTKTVPTYFK
+663 DQTKTVPTYFE
-674 FVFDD
+674 FVFGD
-679 GTSYRTA
+679 GTTYRSA

-745 KSISVPG
+745 KSISVPK

-761 LTVEGKARQQ
+761 LEVGGKARHQ

-823 SDEAAWPKGSIRG
+823 SEEAAWPKGSIRG
-836 KNVSAYNGGT
+836 KNVSANNGGT
-846 WSSPNFYI
+846 WSSPNFHI
-854 NSSSTEYNMFITPKL
+854 TSSYTEDNMFITPKL
-869 HAEAGEALQFDAMLY
+869 HAEAGEAIQFDAQLY
-884 SKWSTD
+884 SNNWTE
-890 GAVKVYAAATR
+890 GTVNVYAAATR
-901 EGLSDESARKLL
+901 EGLSDETARKHL
-913 VTVAG
+913 VTVSG
-918 DSEDES
+918 NSEDEA
-924 LKPVLDKFTTFNAV
+924 LKPVTAEYKTFSAV

-953 SLKVD
+953 RLKVD

-1032 IDDEARTTVPFSF
+1032 INDEARTTVPFSF
-1045 RSSKVGKFSVNVEIS
+1045 RSSKVGIFSVNVEIS

-1084 VVGDSKGTSSIFNN
+1084 VVGDSMGTSSIFNN

-1169 LDNENYEWKKSST
+1169 LDNENYEWKKSNT

-1213 YKSFSFEAFSKKGNA
+1213 YKSFKFEAFSKKGNA

-1237 NGSWGDIMERPVMYL
+1237 SGSWGDIERPVMYL

-1275 AVVILTSNDGDDVE
+1275 AVVVLTSNDGDDVE
-1289 YEATSGADGAYNVNV
+1289 YEATSGAGGAYNVNV

-1336 NFQLSHVF
+1336 DFQLSHVF

-1484 DNQLVLDGTQFAK
+1484 DNQLVLNGTQFAK

>member
-1 MKRLYKFLTA
+1 MKRLYKFLMA
-11 LVITMT
+11 LAMTMT
-17 GGLVSQAETVANYT
+17 GGLVSQAETVENYT
-31 IDFNSAI
+31 VDFNSKI
-38 STSNHD
+38 STSDHA

-54 VDKFEDSYGDVYYM
+54 VDKYTDDYGFDYYM
-68 TYTYKSSD
+68 SYNYRASD
-76 GVEGTGALYC
+76 GVGDTGALQC
-86 GEQKAGDYWSG
+86 GEQKAGDSWSDNG
-97 EEQAVW
+97 PVW

-108 PVVNGK
+108 PVVSGK
-114 IYLKVKGYSSY
+114 IYLKVKGSSY
-125 GGYVELYKVNAT
+125 SGGYVELYKVNAN

-142 GSSLKKIA
+142 GSTLKKIA

-170 GLDGQRVGIRA
+170 GLNGQRVGIRA

-218 DQQANGKVLVK
+218 DQQPDGKVSVK
-229 YMVTV
+229 YTVTV
-234 RNNGEVALTSGDEN
+234 QNNGEAYLTQGDPN
-248 YSISLIAGTGSK
+248 YSISLVYGSNDEVL
-260 AKVIGTVPVPVNLA
+260 ATVPVPYNLEV
-274 IGDTSEPFAVTAEVE
+274 GDTSEPFDVE
-289 PSTVWAG
+289 ALVENPKSIWTST
-296 SYSYVPV
+296 YKYIPI

-312 LVTRANSNYKPWE
+312 KVTRANSQYKPWE

-370 KSISLPQGFTMN
+370 KSISLPEGFTMN

-398 DITFPATK
+398 DITFPATE

-463 VQNAY
+463 VQNDY

-498 LHAAAD
+498 LHAIVG

-514 DSSKEDTHF
+514 GSSKEDTHF

-534 WGEPVA
+534 WGDPVA

-573 GVRLDNLV
+573 GVRLDNLL
-581 GGTKVDVTND
+581 GGTKVDVAND

-617 VSDIAK
+617 VTDIAK

-663 DQTKTVPTYFK
+663 DQTKTVPTYFE

-679 GTSYRTA
+679 GTTYRTA
-686 DKYIKVTNEP
+686 DKYIKVTNES

-726 TGIAKEFEIYNWGT
+726 AGIAKEFEIYNWGT

-745 KSISVPG
+745 KSISVPE

-761 LTVEGKARQQ
+761 LAVEGKARQQ

-823 SDEAAWPKGSIRG
+823 SEEAAWPKGSIRG
-836 KNVSAYNGGT
+836 KNVNAYNGGT

-884 SKWSTD
+884 SKWSTN

-938 MDEAG
+938 MDVAG

-984 QNNEVKGSLKVLNIG
+984 QNNEVMGSLKVLNIG

-1032 IDDEARTTVPFSF
+1032 IDDESRTTVPFAF
-1045 RSSKVGKFSVNVEIS
+1045 RCPKVGTFSVNVEIS
-1060 AGDYTIAAEPVEI
+1060 AGDYKIAAEPVEI

-1127 FKGTGTSGDLVT
+1127 FKGTGTSDDLVT
-1139 AVKVYYELTDDTEE
+1139 AVKVYYELTDETVET
-1153 VKPTAV
+1153 KPTSTT
-1159 NYDTTNMTCI
+1159 YDTTNMTCI

-1213 YKSFSFEAFSKKGNA
+1213 YKSFYFEAFSKKGNA

-1237 NGSWGDIMERPVMYL
+1237 SGSWEDKERPVMYL

-1275 AVVILTSNDGDDVE
+1275 AVVVLTSNDGDDVE

-1336 NFQLSHVF
+1336 DFQLSHVF

-1395 YTFQGVKAASGVV
+1395 YTFQGAKAASGVV

-1464 KKTVTENMDFVATAA
+1464 KETVTENIDFVATAA

-1484 DNQLVLDGTQFAK
+1484 DNQLVLNGTQFAK

-1503 VLPFQAYLHAKN
+1503 VLPFQAYLLAKN
-1515 SDIAGAAVNLHSM
+1515 SDIAGAAVNLHSL

>member
-54 VDKFEDSYGDVYYM
+54 VDKFEGSYGDVYYM

-114 IYLKVKGYSSY
+114 IYLKVKGASSY
-125 GGYVELYKVNAT
+125 GGYVELYKVDAT

-150 QNTDFTNSDYS
+150 QKTDFTNSDYS

-191 ESAEI
+191 DSAEI

-218 DQQANGKVLVK
+218 DQRPDGKVSVK
-229 YMVTV
+229 YTVTV
-234 RNNGEVALTSGDEN
+234 QNNGEAYLTQGDPN
-248 YSISLIAGTGSK
+248 YSISLVYGSNDEVL
-260 AKVIGTVPVPVNLA
+260 ATVPVPYDLKV
-274 IGDTSEPFAVTAEVE
+274 GDTSAPFDVVALVE
-289 PSTVWAG
+289 NPKSIWTST
-296 SYSYVPV
+296 YKYIPI

-312 LVTRANSNYKPWE
+312 KVTRANSNYKPWE

-370 KSISLPQGFTMN
+370 KSVRIPDGFTMN

-398 DITFPATK
+398 DITFPATE

-450 KFAYPAGTVAEGG
+450 NFAYPAGTVAEGG
-463 VQNAY
+463 VQQGY

-498 LHAAAD
+498 LHAAAG

-562 EGDWYVGFAIY
+562 EDDWYVGFAIY

-663 DQTKTVPTYFK
+663 DQTKTVPTYFE
-674 FVFDD
+674 FVFGD
-679 GTSYRTA
+679 GTTYRSA
-686 DKYIKVTNEP
+686 DKYIKVTNES

-745 KSISVPG
+745 KSISVPK

-761 LTVEGKARQQ
+761 LAVEGKARHQ

-1032 IDDEARTTVPFSF
+1032 IDDEARTAVPFSF

-1098 LNYNHSESVQLYTAD
+1098 LNYYHSESVQLYTAD

-1275 AVVILTSNDGDDVE
+1275 AVVVLTSNDGDDVE
-1289 YEATSGADGAYNVNV
+1289 YEATSGVDGAYNVNV

-1336 NFQLSHVF
+1336 DFQLSHVF

-1395 YTFQGVKAASGVV
+1395 YTFQGTKAASGVV

>member
-17 GGLVSQAETVANYT
+17 GGLVTQAETVENYT
-31 IDFNSAI
+31 VDFNSEI
-38 STSNHD
+38 STSDHA

-54 VDKFEDSYGDVYYM
+54 VDKYTDDYGSDYYM
-68 TYTYKSSD
+68 SYNYRASD
-76 GVEGTGALYC
+76 GVNGTGALYC
-86 GEQKAGDYWSG
+86 GEQKAGDYWSDNG
-97 EEQAVW
+97 PVW

-108 PVVNGK
+108 PVVSGK

-125 GGYVELYKVNAT
+125 SGYVELYKVNAT

-150 QNTDFTNSDYS
+150 QKTDFTNSDYS

-191 ESAEI
+191 ESAVI
-196 ELEKSIKIV
+196 EPEKSIKIV

-234 RNNGEVALTSGDEN
+234 LNNGEVALTSGDEN

-274 IGDTSEPFAVTAEVE
+274 IGETSEPFAVTAEVE

-312 LVTRANSNYKPWE
+312 TVTRANSQYKAYE
-325 AKFVFRKANSSQT
+325 SKFVFRKAGTSSI
-338 SVYTDPVAM
+338 SEYKDPAAM
-347 GMVTAATTMNY
+347 GMISATTTLNY
-358 EIFNNGIAPLTI
+358 EIYNAGIVPLTI
-370 KSISLPQGFTMN
+370 KSVSIPDGFTMN
-382 LDGSEFVLG
+382 LDGTEFEIPRESG
-391 KEETKPF
+391 KAF
-398 DITFPATK
+398 DLTLPATVP
-406 AGKFAGNLVIEYSE
+406 GKFTGNIVIRYLDNDGAEQA
-420 NGGEVKTFT
+420 FT
-429 LPVSATMIAEGTW
+429 LPASGTVLAEGTW

-463 VQNAY
+463 VQQGY

-498 LHAAAD
+498 LHAAAG

-562 EGDWYVGFAIY
+562 VGDWYVGFAIY

-679 GTSYRTA
+679 GTTYRTA

-696 YFVFFDKDTYVGGYA
+696 YFVFFDKDTHVGGYA

-726 TGIAKEFEIYNWGT
+726 AGIAKEFEIYNWGT

-745 KSISVPG
+745 KSISVPK

-761 LTVEGKARQQ
+761 LAVEGKARHQ

-1005 GDYTVKV
+1005 GEYTVKA
-1012 TVNGKEFASQ
+1012 TINGKEFESQ
-1022 PEVTIYSRNL
+1022 PDVTIYSRNL
-1032 IDDEARTTVPFSF
+1032 IDDESRTTVPFAF
-1045 RSSKVGKFSVNVEIS
+1045 RCPKVGTFSVNVEIS

-1073 TITEEIINGEK
+1073 TITEEVLSADK
-1084 VVGDSKGTSSIFNN
+1084 VVGVSKGLSSIFNN
-1098 LNYNHSESVQLYTAD
+1098 LYCYHSESVQLYTAD
-1113 DLGLAAGAKIKSIR
+1113 DLGLADGAKISQIK
-1127 FKGTGTSGDLVT
+1127 FKGQGGADIPAHVQ
-1139 AVKVYYELTDDTEE
+1139 VYYELTDETSMA
-1153 VKPTAV
+1153 KPTSKV
-1159 NYDTTNMTCI
+1159 YDTSSMDKI
-1169 LDNENYEWKKSST
+1169 LDNENFVWKSST
-1182 LTDLL
+1182 SAIDLL

-1213 YKSFSFEAFSKKGNA
+1213 YKSFQFESYSTKGNA
-1228 YRQHNDYTL
+1228 YRQHSDNSL
-1237 NGSWGDIMERPVMYL
+1237 SGSWYDGLERPIMYL
-1252 DLAIEPRALSGTVTD
+1252 SLAVEPRTLSGVVTG
-1267 PDGNAVEG
+1267 PDGSAVEG
-1275 AVVILTSNDGDDVE
+1275 AVVNLTSNDGDDVQ
-1289 YEATSGADGAYNVNV
+1289 YEATSGADGTYSVNV
-1304 IQSSRTYDAMVTAEG
+1304 VQSGRIYDAQVTAEG
-1319 MEAGEEGI
+1319 MEAGEEGLDF
-1327 NVADESLVK
+1327 VEASLEK

>member
-1 MKRLYKFLTA
+1 MKRLYKFLMA
-11 LVITMT
+11 LAMTMT
-17 GGLVSQAETVANYT
+17 GGLVSQAETVENYT
-31 IDFNSAI
+31 VDFNSEI
-38 STSNHD
+38 STSDHA
-44 FRVASNWKHI
+44 FRVAPNWKHI
-54 VDKFEDSYGDVYYM
+54 VDKYTDYGFDYYM
-68 TYTYKSSD
+68 SYTYSATG
-76 GVEGTGALYC
+76 GVDGTGALKC
-86 GEQKAGDYWSG
+86 GEQKAGDPYSYDDSG
-97 EEQAVW
+97 PVW

-114 IYLKVKGYSSY
+114 IYLKVKGSSY
-125 GGYVELYKVNAT
+125 SGGYVELYKVNAT

-142 GSSLKKIA
+142 GSSLRKIA
-150 QNTDFTNSDYS
+150 QTKDFTNSDYS
-161 EIEVDLAEL
+161 DIEVDLEGL

-191 ESAEI
+191 ESAVI
-196 ELEKSIKIV
+196 EPEKSIKIV

-274 IGDTSEPFAVTAEVE
+274 IGATSEPFAVTAEVE

-312 LVTRANSNYKPWE
+312 TVTRANSQYKAYE
-325 AKFVFRKANSSQT
+325 SKFVFRKAGTSSI
-338 SVYTDPVAM
+338 SEYKDPAEM
-347 GMVTAATTMNY
+347 GMISATTTLNY
-358 EIFNNGIAPLTI
+358 EIYNAGIVPLTI
-370 KSISLPQGFTMN
+370 KSVIIPDGFTMN
-382 LDGSEFVLG
+382 LDGTEFEIPRESG
-391 KEETKPF
+391 KAF
-398 DITFPATK
+398 DLTLPATVP
-406 AGKFAGNLVIEYSE
+406 GKFTGNIVIRYLDNDGAEQ
-420 NGGEVKTFT
+420 TFT
-429 LPVSATMIAEGTW
+429 LPASGTVLAEGTW

-463 VQNAY
+463 VQNDY

-475 NYWLKSYTNSEY
+475 NYWLKSYPNSEY

-514 DSSKEDTHF
+514 GSSKEDTHY

-534 WGEPVA
+534 WGDPVV
-540 TYLETELEG
+540 TYKETELEG

-581 GGTKVDVTND
+581 GGTKVDVAND

-617 VSDIAK
+617 ITDIAK

-663 DQTKTVPTYFK
+663 DQTKTVPTYFE
-674 FVFDD
+674 FVFGD
-679 GTSYRTA
+679 GTTYRSA

-696 YFVFFDKDTYVGGYA
+696 YFVFFDKDTYVGGSA
-711 PDSRKTAIDFGKVNA
+711 PDSRKTAIDFGRVNA
-726 TGIAKEFEIYNWGT
+726 AGIAKEFEIYNWGT

-745 KSISVPG
+745 KSISVPK

-761 LTVEGKARQQ
+761 LAVEGKARKQ
-771 VDVTFSAETAG
+771 VDVIFSPEG
-782 VYGGDLEIV
+782 PGSFSGNLEIK
-791 YVDNEGADATFKL
+791 YVDSKGDDATYTL
-804 AVSGTMLDTGK
+804 PVSGTMMDPTK
-815 WYATFDDG
+815 WYATFNDG
-823 SDEAAWPKGSIRG
+823 SEEVAWPKGSIRG
-836 KNVSAYNGGT
+836 KNVSAVNTSYSN
-846 WSSPNFYI
+846 PNFHI
-854 NSSSTEYNMFITPKL
+854 TSSYTEDNMFITPKL
-869 HAEAGEALQFDAMLY
+869 HAEAGEAIQFDAQLY
-884 SKWSTD
+884 SNSWTE
-890 GAVKVYAAATR
+890 GTVNVYAAATR
-901 EGLSDESARKLL
+901 EGLSDETARKHL
-913 VTVAG
+913 VTVSG
-918 DSEDES
+918 NSEDEA
-924 LKPVLDKFTTFNAV
+924 LKPVTAEYKTFSAV

-953 SLKVD
+953 RLKVD
-958 ELYGF
+958 EIFGF
-963 SLVPVAHE
+963 TLVPVAHE

-1005 GDYTVKV
+1005 GEYTVKA
-1012 TVNGKEFASQ
+1012 TINGKEFASQ

-1032 IDDEARTTVPFSF
+1032 IDDEARTAVPFSF
-1045 RSSKVGKFSVNVEIS
+1045 RSSKVGTFSVNVEIS

-1169 LDNENYEWKKSST
+1169 LDNENYEWKKSNT

-1237 NGSWGDIMERPVMYL
+1237 SGSWGDIERPVMYL

-1275 AVVILTSNDGDDVE
+1275 AVVVLTSNDGDDVE

>member
-1 MKRLYKFLTA
+1 MKRLYKFLMA
-11 LVITMT
+11 LAMTMT
-17 GGLVSQAETVANYT
+17 GGLVSQAETVENYT
-31 IDFNSAI
+31 VDFNSEI
-38 STSNHD
+38 STSDHA

-54 VDKFEDSYGDVYYM
+54 VDKYTDDYGSDYYM
-68 TYTYKSSD
+68 SYNYRASD
-76 GVEGTGALYC
+76 GVDGTGALHC
-86 GEQKAGDYWSG
+86 GEQKAGDPYSYYDSG
-97 EEQAVW
+97 SVW

-114 IYLKVKGYSSY
+114 IYLKVKGDSSY

-142 GSSLKKIA
+142 GSTLKKIA
-150 QNTDFTNSDYS
+150 QNTDFKNSDYS

-274 IGDTSEPFAVTAEVE
+274 IGATSEPFAVTAEVE

-312 LVTRANSNYKPWE
+312 LVTRANSQYKPWE

-370 KSISLPQGFTMN
+370 KSISLPEGFTMN

-398 DITFPATK
+398 DITFPATE

-463 VQNAY
+463 VQNDY

-475 NYWLKSYTNSEY
+475 NYWLKSYPNSEY

-498 LHAAAD
+498 LHAAAG

-514 DSSKEDTHF
+514 GSSKEDTHY

-581 GGTKVDVTND
+581 GGTKVDVAND

-663 DQTKTVPTYFK
+663 DQTKTVPTYFE

-679 GTSYRTA
+679 GTTYRSA
-686 DKYIKVTNEP
+686 DKDIKVTNES

-726 TGIAKEFEIYNWGT
+726 AGIAKEFEIYNWGT

-745 KSISVPG
+745 KSISVPE

-761 LTVEGKARQQ
+761 LEVGGKARKQ
-771 VDVTFSAETAG
+771 VDVIFSAEVPG
-782 VYGGDLEIV
+782 SFSGNLEIV
-791 YVDNEGADATFKL
+791 YVDSKGDDATYTL
-804 AVSGTMLDTGK
+804 PVSGTMMDPTK
-815 WYATFDDG
+815 WYATFNDG
-823 SDEAAWPKGSIRG
+823 SEEVAWPKGSIRG
-836 KNVSAYNGGT
+836 KNVSAVNTSYSN
-846 WSSPNFYI
+846 PNFHI
-854 NSSSTEYNMFITPKL
+854 TSSYTEDNMFITPKL
-869 HAEAGEALQFDAMLY
+869 HAEAGEAIQFDAQLY
-884 SKWSTD
+884 SNSWTE
-890 GAVKVYAAATR
+890 GTVNVYAAATR
-901 EGLSDESARKLL
+901 EGLSDETARKHL
-913 VTVAG
+913 VTVSG
-918 DSEDES
+918 NSEDEA
-924 LKPVLDKFTTFNAV
+924 LKPVTAEYKTFSAV

-953 SLKVD
+953 RLKVD
-958 ELYGF
+958 EIFGF
-963 SLVPVAHE
+963 TLVPVAHE

-1005 GDYTVKV
+1005 GEYTVKA
-1012 TVNGKEFASQ
+1012 TINGKEFASQ

-1032 IDDEARTTVPFSF
+1032 IDDEARTAVPFSF

-1169 LDNENYEWKKSST
+1169 LDNENYEWKKSNT

-1205 FVKSDANK
+1205 FVKSDAEK
-1213 YKSFSFEAFSKKGNA
+1213 WKSFSFEAFSKKGNA
-1228 YRQHNDYTL
+1228 YRQHNDNTL
-1237 NGSWGDIMERPVMYL
+1237 RGSWGDIERPVMYL

-1275 AVVILTSNDGDDVE
+1275 AVVVLTSNDGDDVE
-1289 YEATSGADGAYNVNV
+1289 YEATSGADGAYKVNV

-1327 NVADESLVK
+1327 NVADGSLEK

>member
-1 MKRLYKFLTA
+1 MKRLYKFLMA
-11 LVITMT
+11 LAMTMT
-17 GGLVSQAETVANYT
+17 GGLVSQAETVENYT
-31 IDFNSAI
+31 VDFNSKI
-38 STSNHD
+38 STSDHA

-54 VDKFEDSYGDVYYM
+54 VDKYTDDYGFDYYM
-68 TYTYKSSD
+68 SYNYRASD
-76 GVEGTGALYC
+76 GVGDTGALQC
-86 GEQKAGDYWSG
+86 GEQKAGDSWSDNG
-97 EEQAVW
+97 PVW

-108 PVVNGK
+108 PVVSGK
-114 IYLKVKGYSSY
+114 IYLKVKGSSY
-125 GGYVELYKVNAT
+125 SGGYVELYKVNAN

-142 GSSLKKIA
+142 GSTLKKIA

-170 GLDGQRVGIRA
+170 GLNGQRVGIRA

-218 DQQANGKVLVK
+218 DQQPDGKVSVK
-229 YMVTV
+229 YTVTV
-234 RNNGEVALTSGDEN
+234 QNNGEAYLTQGDPN
-248 YSISLIAGTGSK
+248 YSISLVYGSNDEVL
-260 AKVIGTVPVPVNLA
+260 ATVPVPCNLA
-274 IGDTSEPFAVTAEVE
+274 KGDTSEPFDVVALVE
-289 PSTVWAG
+289 NPKSIWTST
-296 SYSYVPV
+296 YKYIPI

-312 LVTRANSNYKPWE
+312 KVTRANSNYKPWE

-370 KSISLPQGFTMN
+370 KRISLPQGFTMN

-398 DITFPATK
+398 DITFPATE

-450 KFAYPAGTVAEGG
+450 NFAYPAGTVAEGG
-463 VQNAY
+463 VQQGY

-534 WGEPVA
+534 WELVA
-540 TYLETELEG
+540 TYKETELEG

-562 EGDWYVGFAIY
+562 EDDWYVGFAIY

-663 DQTKTVPTYFK
+663 DQTKTVPTYFE
-674 FVFDD
+674 FVFGD
-679 GTSYRTA
+679 GTTYRTA

-696 YFVFFDKDTYVGGYA
+696 YFVFFDKDTPVGGYA

-726 TGIAKEFEIYNWGT
+726 AGIAKEFEIYNWGT

-745 KSISVPG
+745 KKISVPD

-761 LTVEGKARQQ
+761 LAVEGKARHQ

-804 AVSGTMLDTGK
+804 AVSGTMMDPTK
-815 WYATFDDG
+815 WYATFNDG
-823 SDEAAWPKGSIRG
+823 SEEVAWPKGSIRG
-836 KNVSAYNGGT
+836 KNVSAVNTGYSN
-846 WSSPNFYI
+846 PNFHI
-854 NSSSTEYNMFITPKL
+854 TSSYTEDNMFITPKL
-869 HAEAGEALQFDAMLY
+869 HAEAGEAIQFDAQLY
-884 SKWSTD
+884 SNSWTE
-890 GAVKVYAAATR
+890 GTVNVYAAATR
-901 EGLSDESARKLL
+901 EGLSDETARKHL
-913 VTVAG
+913 VTVSG
-918 DSEDES
+918 NSEDEA
-924 LKPVLDKFTTFNAV
+924 LKPVTAEYKTFSAV

-953 SLKVD
+953 RLKVD
-958 ELYGF
+958 EIFGF
-963 SLVPVAHE
+963 TLVPVAHE

-1022 PEVTIYSRNL
+1022 PDVTIYSRNL
-1032 IDDEARTTVPFSF
+1032 IDDEARTAVPFSF

-1073 TITEEIINGEK
+1073 TITDEIINGEK

-1127 FKGTGTSGDLVT
+1127 FKGTGTSDDLVT
-1139 AVKVYYELTDDTEE
+1139 AVKVYYELTDETVET
-1153 VKPTAV
+1153 KPTSTT
-1159 NYDTTNMTCI
+1159 YDTTNMTCI

-1213 YKSFSFEAFSKKGNA
+1213 YKSFYFEAFSKKGNA

-1237 NGSWGDIMERPVMYL
+1237 SGSWEDKERPVMYL

-1275 AVVILTSNDGDDVE
+1275 AVVVLTSNDGDDVE

-1336 NFQLSHVF
+1336 DFQLSHVF

-1395 YTFQGVKAASGVV
+1395 YTFQGAKAASGVV

-1414 VMHADTTVPEVAPE
+1414 VMHADTTVPEVTPE

-1464 KKTVTENMDFVATAA
+1464 KKTVTENIDFVATAA

-1484 DNQLVLDGTQFAK
+1484 DNQLVLNGTQFAK

-1503 VLPFQAYLHAKN
+1503 VLPFQAYLLAKN

>member
-17 GGLVSQAETVANYT
+17 GGLVSQAETVENYT
-31 IDFNSAI
+31 VDFNSAI

-150 QNTDFTNSDYS
+150 QNTDFKNSDYS

-196 ELEKSIKIV
+196 EPEKSIKIV

-218 DQQANGKVLVK
+218 DQQADGKVSVK
-229 YMVTV
+229 YTVTV
-234 RNNGEVALTSGDEN
+234 QNNGEVKLTKGDPN
-248 YSISLIAGTGSK
+248 YSISLVYGSNDEVL
-260 AKVIGTVPVPVNLA
+260 ATVPVPYDLEV
-274 IGDTSEPFAVTAEVE
+274 GDTSVPFDVVALVE
-289 PSTVWAG
+289 NPKSIWTST
-296 SYSYVPV
+296 YKNIPI

-312 LVTRANSNYKPWE
+312 KVTRANSNYKPWE

-398 DITFPATK
+398 DITFPATE

-450 KFAYPAGTVAEGG
+450 NFAYPAGTVAEGG
-463 VQNAY
+463 VQQGY

-562 EGDWYVGFAIY
+562 VGDWYVGFAIY

-663 DQTKTVPTYFK
+663 DQTKTVPTYFE
-674 FVFDD
+674 FVFGD
-679 GTSYRTA
+679 GTTYRSA

-745 KSISVPG
+745 KSISVPK

-761 LTVEGKARQQ
+761 LEVGGKARHQ

-823 SDEAAWPKGSIRG
+823 SEEAAWPKGSIRG
-836 KNVSAYNGGT
+836 KNVSANNGGT
-846 WSSPNFYI
+846 WSSPNFHI
-854 NSSSTEYNMFITPKL
+854 TSSYTEDNMFITPKL
-869 HAEAGEALQFDAMLY
+869 HAEAGEAIQFDAQLY
-884 SKWSTD
+884 SNNWTE
-890 GAVKVYAAATR
+890 GTVNVYAAATR
-901 EGLSDESARKLL
+901 EGLSDETARKHL
-913 VTVAG
+913 VTVSG
-918 DSEDES
+918 NSEDEA
-924 LKPVLDKFTTFNAV
+924 LKPVTAEYKTFSAV

-953 SLKVD
+953 RLKVD

-1032 IDDEARTTVPFSF
+1032 INDEARTTVPFSF
-1045 RSSKVGKFSVNVEIS
+1045 RSSKVGIFSVNVEIS

-1084 VVGDSKGTSSIFNN
+1084 VVGDSMGTSSIFNN

-1169 LDNENYEWKKSST
+1169 LDNENYEWKKSNT

-1213 YKSFSFEAFSKKGNA
+1213 YKSFKFEAFSKKGNA

-1237 NGSWGDIMERPVMYL
+1237 SGSWGDIERPVMYL

-1275 AVVILTSNDGDDVE
+1275 AVVVLTSNDGDDVE
-1289 YEATSGADGAYNVNV
+1289 YEATSGAGGAYNVNV

-1336 NFQLSHVF
+1336 DFQLSHVF

-1395 YTFQGVKAASGVV
+1395 YTFQGAKAASGVV

-1464 KKTVTENMDFVATAA
+1464 KKTITENMDFVATAA

-1484 DNQLVLDGTQFAK
+1484 DNQLVLNGTQFAK

>member
-1 MKRLYKFLTA
+1 MKRLYKFLMA
-11 LVITMT
+11 LAMTMT
-17 GGLVSQAETVANYT
+17 GGLAAQAETVANYT

-54 VDKFEDSYGDVYYM
+54 VDKFEGSYGDVCYM

-114 IYLKVKGYSSY
+114 IYLKVKGYSNY

-191 ESAEI
+191 DSAEI
-196 ELEKSIKIV
+196 EPEKSIKIV

-218 DQQANGKVLVK
+218 DQQPDGKVSVK
-229 YMVTV
+229 YTVTV
-234 RNNGEVALTSGDEN
+234 QNNGEAYLTQGDPN
-248 YSISLIAGTGSK
+248 YSISLVYGSNDEVL
-260 AKVIGTVPVPVNLA
+260 ATVPVPYNLEV
-274 IGDTSEPFAVTAEVE
+274 GDTSEPFDVE
-289 PSTVWAG
+289 ALVENPKSIWTST
-296 SYSYVPV
+296 YKYIPI

-312 LVTRANSNYKPWE
+312 KVTRANSNYKPWE

-370 KSISLPQGFTMN
+370 KSIRLPQGFTMN

-398 DITFPATK
+398 DITFPATE

-463 VQNAY
+463 VQQGY

-534 WGEPVA
+534 WGDPVV
-540 TYLETELEG
+540 TYKETELEG

-617 VSDIAK
+617 VTDIAK

-663 DQTKTVPTYFK
+663 DQTKTVPTYFE
-674 FVFDD
+674 FVFGD
-679 GTSYRTA
+679 GTTYRSA

-696 YFVFFDKDTYVGGYA
+696 YFVFFDKDTSAGGSA

-726 TGIAKEFEIYNWGT
+726 AGIAKEFEIYNWGT

-745 KSISVPG
+745 KSISVPK

-761 LTVEGKARQQ
+761 LAVEGKARHQ

-791 YVDNEGADATFKL
+791 YVDSKGDDATYTL
-804 AVSGTMLDTGK
+804 PVSGTMMDPTK
-815 WYATFDDG
+815 WYATFNDG
-823 SDEAAWPKGSIRG
+823 SEEVAWPKGSIRG
-836 KNVSAYNGGT
+836 KNVSAVNTSYSN
-846 WSSPNFYI
+846 PNFHI
-854 NSSSTEYNMFITPKL
+854 TSSYTEDNMFITPKL
-869 HAEAGEALQFDAMLY
+869 HAEAGEAIQFDAQLY
-884 SKWSTD
+884 SNSWTE
-890 GAVKVYAAATR
+890 GTVNVYAAATR
-901 EGLSDESARKLL
+901 EGLSDETARKHL
-913 VTVAG
+913 VTVSG
-918 DSEDES
+918 NSEDEA
-924 LKPVLDKFTTFNAV
+924 LKPVTAEYKTFSAV

-953 SLKVD
+953 RLKVD
-958 ELYGF
+958 EIFGF
-963 SLVPVAHE
+963 TLVPVAHE

-1005 GDYTVKV
+1005 GEYTVKA
-1012 TVNGKEFASQ
+1012 TINGKEFESQ
-1022 PEVTIYSRNL
+1022 PDVTIYSRNL
-1032 IDDEARTTVPFSF
+1032 IDDEARTAVPFSF
-1045 RSSKVGKFSVNVEIS
+1045 RSSKVGTFSVNVEIS

-1169 LDNENYEWKKSST
+1169 LDNENYEWKKSNT

-1237 NGSWGDIMERPVMYL
+1237 SGSWGDIMERPVMYL
-1252 DLAIEPRALSGTVTD
+1252 DLAIEPRALSGTVID

-1275 AVVILTSNDGDDVE
+1275 AVVVLTSNDGDDVE

-1336 NFQLSHVF
+1336 DFQLSHVF

-1484 DNQLVLDGTQFAK
+1484 DNQLVLNGTQFAK

>member
-1 MKRLYKFLTA
+1 MKRLYKFLMA
-11 LVITMT
+11 LAMTMT
-17 GGLVSQAETVANYT
+17 GGLVSQAETVENYT
-31 IDFNSAI
+31 VDFNSKI
-38 STSNHD
+38 STSDHA

-54 VDKFEDSYGDVYYM
+54 VDKYTDDYGFDYYM
-68 TYTYKSSD
+68 SYNYRASD
-76 GVEGTGALYC
+76 GVGDTGALQC
-86 GEQKAGDYWSG
+86 GEQKAGDSWSDNG
-97 EEQAVW
+97 PVW

-108 PVVNGK
+108 PVVSGK
-114 IYLKVKGYSSY
+114 IYLKVKGSSY
-125 GGYVELYKVNAT
+125 SGGYVELYKVNAN

-142 GSSLKKIA
+142 GSTLKKIA
-150 QNTDFTNSDYS
+150 QNTDFTDSDYS
-161 EIEVDLAEL
+161 EIEVDLAKL
-170 GLDGQRVGIRA
+170 GLNGQRVGIRA

-218 DQQANGKVLVK
+218 DQQPDGKVSVK
-229 YMVTV
+229 YTVTV
-234 RNNGEVALTSGDEN
+234 QNNGEVDLTQGDEN
-248 YSISLIAGTGSK
+248 YSISLVYGSNDEVL
-260 AKVIGTVPVPVNLA
+260 ATVPVPCDLA
-274 IGDTSEPFAVTAEVE
+274 KGDTSAPFDVE
-289 PSTVWAG
+289 ALVENPKSIWTST
-296 SYSYVPV
+296 YRNIPI

-312 LVTRANSNYKPWE
+312 KVTRANSNYKPWE

-347 GMVTAATTMNY
+347 GMVTAATTMKY

-370 KSISLPQGFTMN
+370 KSISLPDGFTMN

-398 DITFPATK
+398 DITFPATE
-406 AGKFAGNLVIEYSE
+406 AGKFAGNLVIVYSE
-420 NGGEVKTFT
+420 NGGEEKTFT

-463 VQNAY
+463 VQNDY

-498 LHAAAD
+498 LHAAAG

-573 GVRLDNLV
+573 GVRLDNLL
-581 GGTKVDVTND
+581 GGTKVDVAND

-617 VSDIAK
+617 VTDIAK

-663 DQTKTVPTYFK
+663 DQTKEVPTYFE

-679 GTSYRTA
+679 GTTYRTA

-726 TGIAKEFEIYNWGT
+726 AGIAKEFEIYNWGT

-745 KSISVPG
+745 KSISVPE

-761 LTVEGKARQQ
+761 LAVEGKARQQ

-823 SDEAAWPKGSIRG
+823 SEEAAWPKGSIRG
-836 KNVSAYNGGT
+836 KNVNAYNGGT

-884 SKWSTD
+884 SKWSTN

-938 MDEAG
+938 MDVAG

-1005 GDYTVKV
+1005 GEYTVKA
-1012 TVNGKEFASQ
+1012 TINGKEFESQ
-1022 PEVTIYSRNL
+1022 PDVTIYSRNL
-1032 IDDEARTTVPFSF
+1032 IDDESRTTVPFSF
-1045 RSSKVGKFSVNVEIS
+1045 RSSKVGPFSVNVEIS

-1073 TITEEIINGEK
+1073 TITEEVLSADK
-1084 VVGDSKGTSSIFNN
+1084 VVGVSKGLSSIFNN
-1098 LNYNHSESVQLYTAD
+1098 LNYYHSESVQLYTAE
-1113 DLGLAAGAKIKSIR
+1113 DLGLADGAKISQIK
-1127 FKGTGTSGDLVT
+1127 FKGQGGVDIPAHVQ
-1139 AVKVYYELTDDTEE
+1139 VYYELTAETSMA
-1153 VKPTAV
+1153 KPTSNV
-1159 NYDTTNMTCI
+1159 YDTSSMTKI
-1169 LDNENYEWKKSST
+1169 LDNENFVWKSST
-1182 LTDLL
+1182 SAIDLL
-1187 VINLENPI
+1187 VIDLENPI
-1195 VYEAGKSLRI
+1195 IYEAGKSLRI
-1205 FVKSDANK
+1205 FVKSDAEK
-1213 YKSFSFEAFSKKGNA
+1213 YRSYQFEASTKTGNA
-1228 YRQHNDYTL
+1228 CRQHSDGNL
-1237 NGSWGDIMERPVMYL
+1237 SGSWYDNQALPIMYL
-1252 DLAIEPRALSGTVTD
+1252 HLDVEPRALSGTVTD

-1275 AVVILTSNDGDDVE
+1275 AVVVLTSNDGDDVE

-1336 NFQLSHVF
+1336 DFQLSHVF

-1395 YTFQGVKAASGVV
+1395 YTFQGAKAASGVV

-1464 KKTVTENMDFVATAA
+1464 KKTETENMDFVATAA

-1515 SDIAGAAVNLHSM
+1515 SDIAGAAVNLHSL

>member
-1 MKRLYKFLTA
+1 MKRLYKFLMA
-11 LVITMT
+11 LAMTMT

-31 IDFNSAI
+31 IDFNSEI
-38 STSNHD
+38 STSDHA

-54 VDKFEDSYGDVYYM
+54 VDKYTDDYGSDYYM
-68 TYTYKSSD
+68 SYNYRASD
-76 GVEGTGALYC
+76 GVDGTGALYC
-86 GEQKAGDYWSG
+86 GEQKAGDPYSYYDSG
-97 EEQAVW
+97 SVW

-191 ESAEI
+191 ESAVI
-196 ELEKSIKIV
+196 EPEKSIKIV

-211 TSGVIYW
+211 TTGVIYW
-218 DQQANGKVLVK
+218 DQQPDGKVSVK
-229 YMVTV
+229 YTVTV
-234 RNNGEVALTSGDEN
+234 QNNGEVNLTQGDNN
-248 YSISLIAGTGSK
+248 YSVSLVYGNKDEVLA
-260 AKVIGTVPVPVNLA
+260 TVPVPCDLA
-274 IGDTSEPFAVTAEVE
+274 IGATSEPFDVE
-289 PSTVWAG
+289 ALVEDPTKIWAS
-296 SYSYVPV
+296 SYRNIPI

-312 LVTRANSNYKPWE
+312 KVTRANSNYKPWE

-338 SVYTDPVAM
+338 SEYTDPVAM
-347 GMVTAATTMNY
+347 GMVSAATTMNY

-370 KSISLPQGFTMN
+370 KSISLPEGFTMN

-391 KEETKPF
+391 KLETKPF
-398 DITFPATK
+398 DITFPATE
-406 AGKFAGNLVIEYSE
+406 AGKFAGNLVIVYSE
-420 NGGEVKTFT
+420 NGGEDKTFT

-463 VQNAY
+463 VQHDF

-475 NYWLKSYTNSEY
+475 NYWLKSYTNSDY

-498 LHAAAD
+498 LHAAAG

-573 GVRLDNLV
+573 GVRLDNLL
-581 GGTKVDVTND
+581 GGTKVDVAND

-617 VSDIAK
+617 VTDIAK

-653 TFKTTCSITA
+653 TFKTTYSITA
-663 DQTKTVPTYFK
+663 DQTKTVPTYFE

-679 GTSYRTA
+679 GTTYRSA
-686 DKYIKVTNEP
+686 DKYIKVTNES

-711 PDSRKTAIDFGKVNA
+711 PDSRKIAIDFGKVNA
-726 TGIAKEFEIYNWGT
+726 AGIAKEFEIYNWGT

-745 KSISVPG
+745 KSISVPE

-761 LTVEGKARQQ
+761 LAVEGKARQQ
-771 VDVTFSAETAG
+771 VDVIFSTEVPG
-782 VYGGDLEIV
+782 SFSGNLEIV
-791 YVDNEGADATFKL
+791 YVDSEGADATYTL
-804 AVSGTMLDTGK
+804 PVSGTMMDPTK
-815 WYATFDDG
+815 WYATFNDG
-823 SDEAAWPKGSIRG
+823 SEEVAWPKGSIRG
-836 KNVSAYNGGT
+836 KNVSAVNTSYSN
-846 WSSPNFYI
+846 PNFHI
-854 NSSSTEYNMFITPKL
+854 TSSSTEDNMFITPKL
-869 HAEAGEALQFDAMLY
+869 HAEAGEAIQFDAQLY
-884 SKWSTD
+884 SNYWTE
-890 GAVKVYAAATR
+890 GTVNVYAAATR
-901 EGLSDESARKLL
+901 EGLSDETARKHL
-913 VTVAG
+913 VTVSG
-918 DSEDES
+918 NSEDEA
-924 LKPVLDKFTTFNAV
+924 LKPVTAEYKTFSAV

-953 SLKVD
+953 QLKVD
-958 ELYGF
+958 EIFGF
-963 SLVPVAHE
+963 TLVPVAHE

-1012 TVNGKEFASQ
+1012 TVNGKEFESQ
-1022 PEVTIYSRNL
+1022 PDVTIYSRNL
-1032 IDDEARTTVPFSF
+1032 IDDESRTTVPFAF
-1045 RSSKVGKFSVNVEIS
+1045 RCPKVGTFPVTVEIS
-1060 AGDYTIAAEPVEI
+1060 AGDYKIAAEPVEI
-1073 TITEEIINGEK
+1073 TITEEILNGEK

-1127 FKGTGTSGDLVT
+1127 FKGTGTSDDLVT
-1139 AVKVYYELTDDTEE
+1139 AVKVYYELTDETVET
-1153 VKPTAV
+1153 KPTSTT
-1159 NYDTTNMTCI
+1159 YDTSNMTLI

-1213 YKSFSFEAFSKKGNA
+1213 FKSFYFEAFSQKGNA
-1228 YRQHNDYTL
+1228 YRQYNDYTL
-1237 NGSWGDIMERPVMYL
+1237 SGSWGDIMERPVMYL

-1275 AVVILTSNDGDDVE
+1275 AVVVLTSNDGDDVE

-1336 NFQLSHVF
+1336 DFQLSHVF

-1354 DATNAVVYLKP
+1354 DAANAVVYLKP

-1395 YTFQGVKAASGVV
+1395 YTFQGAKAASGVV

-1428 AQAEAEVAMEAGV
+1428 AQAEAEVAMKAGV

-1484 DNQLVLDGTQFAK
+1484 DNQLVLNGTQFAK
-1497 AAEGVK
+1497 AAEGEK
-1503 VLPFQAYLHAKN
+1503 VLPFHAYLLAKKSGVTSAN
-1515 SDIAGAAVNLHSM
+1515 INLQSM

>member
-1 MKRLYKFLTA
+1 MKRLYKFLMA
-11 LVITMT
+11 LAMTMT
-17 GGLVSQAETVANYT
+17 GGLVSQAETVENYT
-31 IDFNSAI
+31 VDFNSEI
-38 STSNHD
+38 STSDHA
-44 FRVASNWKHI
+44 FRVAPNWKHI
-54 VDKFEDSYGDVYYM
+54 VDKYTDYGFDYYM
-68 TYTYKSSD
+68 SYTYSATG
-76 GVEGTGALYC
+76 GVDGTGALKC
-86 GEQKAGDYWSG
+86 GEQKAGDPYSYDDSG
-97 EEQAVW
+97 PVW

-114 IYLKVKGYSSY
+114 IYLKVKGSSY
-125 GGYVELYKVNAT
+125 SGGYVELYKVNAT

-191 ESAEI
+191 ESAVI
-196 ELEKSIKIV
+196 EPEKSIKIV

-274 IGDTSEPFAVTAEVE
+274 IGETSEPFAVTAEVE

-312 LVTRANSNYKPWE
+312 TVTRANSQYKAYE
-325 AKFVFRKANSSQT
+325 SKFVFRKAGTSSI
-338 SVYTDPVAM
+338 SEYKDPAEM
-347 GMVTAATTMNY
+347 GMISATTTLNY
-358 EIFNNGIAPLTI
+358 EIYNAGIVPLTI
-370 KSISLPQGFTMN
+370 KSVIIPDGFTMN
-382 LDGSEFVLG
+382 LDGTEFEIPRESG
-391 KEETKPF
+391 KAF
-398 DITFPATK
+398 DLTLPATVP
-406 AGKFAGNLVIEYSE
+406 GKFTGNIVIRYLDNDGAEQ
-420 NGGEVKTFT
+420 TFT
-429 LPVSATMIAEGTW
+429 LPASGTVLAEGTW

-463 VQNAY
+463 VQQGY

-562 EGDWYVGFAIY
+562 EDDWYVGFAIY

-663 DQTKTVPTYFK
+663 DQTKTVPTYFE
-674 FVFDD
+674 FVFGD
-679 GTSYRTA
+679 GTTYRSA
-686 DKYIKVTNEP
+686 DKYIKVTNES

-726 TGIAKEFEIYNWGT
+726 AGIAKEFEIYNWGT

-745 KSISVPG
+745 KSISVPE

-761 LTVEGKARQQ
+761 LAVEGKARQQ
-771 VDVTFSAETAG
+771 VDVIFSAEVPG
-782 VYGGDLEIV
+782 SFSGNLEIK
-791 YVDNEGADATFKL
+791 YVDSKGDDATYTL
-804 AVSGTMLDTGK
+804 PVSGTMMDPTK
-815 WYATFDDG
+815 WYAPFNDG
-823 SDEAAWPKGSIRG
+823 SEEVAWPKGSIRG
-836 KNVSAYNGGT
+836 KNVSAVNTGYSN
-846 WSSPNFYI
+846 PNFHI
-854 NSSSTEYNMFITPKL
+854 TSSSTEDNMFITPKL
-869 HAEAGEALQFDAMLY
+869 HAEAGEAIQFDAQLY
-884 SKWSTD
+884 SNSWTE
-890 GAVKVYAAATR
+890 GTVNVYAAATR
-901 EGLSDESARKLL
+901 EGLSDETARKHL
-913 VTVAG
+913 VTVSG
-918 DSEDES
+918 NSEDEA
-924 LKPVLDKFTTFNAV
+924 LKPVTAEYKTFSAV

-953 SLKVD
+953 RLKVD
-958 ELYGF
+958 EIFGF
-963 SLVPVAHE
+963 TLVPVAHE

-999 LVDEKA
+999 FVDEKA
-1005 GDYTVKV
+1005 GEYTVKA
-1012 TVNGKEFASQ
+1012 TINGKEFESQ
-1022 PEVTIYSRNL
+1022 PDVTIYSRNL
-1032 IDDEARTTVPFSF
+1032 IDDESRTTVPFAF
-1045 RSSKVGKFSVNVEIS
+1045 RCPKVGTFSVNVEIS
-1060 AGDYTIAAEPVEI
+1060 AGDYKIAAEPVEI
-1073 TITEEIINGEK
+1073 TITEEVLSADK
-1084 VVGDSKGTSSIFNN
+1084 VVGVSKGLSSIFNN
-1098 LNYNHSESVQLYTAD
+1098 LSYYHSESVQLYTAE
-1113 DLGLAAGAKIKSIR
+1113 DLELADGAKISQIK
-1127 FKGTGTSGDLVT
+1127 FKGQGGGDIPAHVQ
-1139 AVKVYYELTDDTEE
+1139 VYYELTDETSMA
-1153 VKPTAV
+1153 KPTSNV
-1159 NYDTTNMTCI
+1159 YDTSSMTKI
-1169 LDNENYEWKKSST
+1169 LDNENFVWKSST
-1182 LTDLL
+1182 SAIDLL
-1187 VINLENPI
+1187 VIDLENPI
-1195 VYEAGKSLRI
+1195 IYEAGKSLRI
-1205 FVKSDANK
+1205 FVKSDAEKWKN
-1213 YKSFSFEAFSKKGNA
+1213 YQFEASTKTGNA
-1228 YRQHNDYTL
+1228 CRQYSDGNL
-1237 NGSWGDIMERPVMYL
+1237 SGSWHDNQALPIMYL
-1252 DLAIEPRALSGTVTD
+1252 RLDVEPRALSGTVTD

-1275 AVVILTSNDGDDVE
+1275 AVVVLTSNDGDDVE

>member
-1 MKRLYKFLTA
+1 MKRLYKFLMA
-11 LVITMT
+11 LAMTMT
-17 GGLVSQAETVANYT
+17 GGLVSQAETVENYT
-31 IDFNSAI
+31 VDFNSKI
-38 STSNHD
+38 STSDHA

-54 VDKFEDSYGDVYYM
+54 VDKYTDDYGFDYYM
-68 TYTYKSSD
+68 SYNYRASD
-76 GVEGTGALYC
+76 GVGDTGALQC
-86 GEQKAGDYWSG
+86 GEQKAGDSWSDNG
-97 EEQAVW
+97 PVW

-108 PVVNGK
+108 PVVSGK
-114 IYLKVKGYSSY
+114 IYLKVKGSSY
-125 GGYVELYKVNAT
+125 SGGYVELYKVNAN

-142 GSSLKKIA
+142 GSTLKKIA

-170 GLDGQRVGIRA
+170 GLNGQRVGIRA

-196 ELEKSIKIV
+196 EPEKSIKIV
-205 TAEPSA
+205 TAEPSD

-218 DQQANGKVLVK
+218 DQQPDGKVSVK
-229 YMVTV
+229 YTVTV
-234 RNNGEVALTSGDEN
+234 QNNGEAYLTQGDPN
-248 YSISLIAGTGSK
+248 YSISLVYGSNDEVL
-260 AKVIGTVPVPVNLA
+260 ATVPVPCNLA
-274 IGDTSEPFAVTAEVE
+274 KGDTSEPFDVE
-289 PSTVWAG
+289 ALVENPKSIWTST
-296 SYSYVPV
+296 YKYIPI

-312 LVTRANSNYKPWE
+312 KVTRANSNYKPWE

-370 KSISLPQGFTMN
+370 KRISLPQGFTMN

-398 DITFPATK
+398 DITFPATE

-450 KFAYPAGTVAEGG
+450 NFAYPAGTVAEGG
-463 VQNAY
+463 VQQGY

-534 WGEPVA
+534 WELVA
-540 TYLETELEG
+540 TYKETELEG

-562 EGDWYVGFAIY
+562 EDDWYVGFAIY

-663 DQTKTVPTYFK
+663 DQTKTVPTYFE
-674 FVFDD
+674 FVFGD
-679 GTSYRTA
+679 GTTYRTA

-696 YFVFFDKDTYVGGYA
+696 YFVFFDKDTPVGGYA

-726 TGIAKEFEIYNWGT
+726 AGIAKEFEIYNWGT

-745 KSISVPG
+745 KKISVPD

-761 LTVEGKARQQ
+761 LAVEGKARHQ

-804 AVSGTMLDTGK
+804 AVSGTMMDPTK
-815 WYATFDDG
+815 WYATFNDG
-823 SDEAAWPKGSIRG
+823 SEEVAWPKGSIRG
-836 KNVSAYNGGT
+836 KNVSAVNTGYSN
-846 WSSPNFYI
+846 PNFHI
-854 NSSSTEYNMFITPKL
+854 TSSYTEDNMFITPKL
-869 HAEAGEALQFDAMLY
+869 HAEAGEAIQFDAQLY
-884 SKWSTD
+884 SNYWTE
-890 GAVKVYAAATR
+890 GTVNVYAAATR
-901 EGLSDESARKLL
+901 EGLSDETARKHL
-913 VTVAG
+913 VTVSG
-918 DSEDES
+918 NSEDEA
-924 LKPVLDKFTTFNAV
+924 LKPVTAEYKTFSAV
-938 MDEAG
+938 MEEAG

-953 SLKVD
+953 RLKVD
-958 ELYGF
+958 EIFGF
-963 SLVPVAHE
+963 TLVPVAHE

-1032 IDDEARTTVPFSF
+1032 IDDEARTAVPFSF

-1073 TITEEIINGEK
+1073 TITEEVLSADK
-1084 VVGDSKGTSSIFNN
+1084 VVGVSKGLSSIFNN
-1098 LNYNHSESVQLYTAD
+1098 LSYYHSESVQLYTAE
-1113 DLGLAAGAKIKSIR
+1113 DLGLADGAKISQIK
-1127 FKGTGTSGDLVT
+1127 FKGQGGGDIPAHVQ
-1139 AVKVYYELTDDTEE
+1139 VYYELTNETSMA
-1153 VKPTAV
+1153 KPTSNV
-1159 NYDTTNMTCI
+1159 YDTSSMTKI
-1169 LDNENYEWKKSST
+1169 LDNENFVWKSST
-1182 LTDLL
+1182 SAIDLL
-1187 VINLENPI
+1187 VIDLENPI
-1195 VYEAGKSLRI
+1195 IYEAGKSLRI
-1205 FVKSDANK
+1205 FVKSDAEKWKN
-1213 YKSFSFEAFSKKGNA
+1213 YQFEASTKTGNA
-1228 YRQHNDYTL
+1228 CRQYSDGNL
-1237 NGSWGDIMERPVMYL
+1237 SGSWYDNQALPIMYL
-1252 DLAIEPRALSGTVTD
+1252 RLDVEPRALSGTVKD

-1275 AVVILTSNDGDDVE
+1275 AVVVLTSNDGDDVE
-1289 YEATSGADGAYNVNV
+1289 YEATSGAGGAYNVNV

-1336 NFQLSHVF
+1336 DFQLSHVF

-1484 DNQLVLDGTQFAK
+1484 DNQLVLNGTQFAK

>member
-1 MKRLYKFLTA
+1 MKRLYKFLMA
-11 LVITMT
+11 LAMTMT
-17 GGLVSQAETVANYT
+17 GGLVSQAETVENYT
-31 IDFNSAI
+31 VDFNSEI
-38 STSNHD
+38 STSDHA
-44 FRVASNWKHI
+44 FRVAPNWKHI
-54 VDKFEDSYGDVYYM
+54 VDKYTDYGFDYYM
-68 TYTYKSSD
+68 SYTYSATG
-76 GVEGTGALYC
+76 GVDGTGALKC
-86 GEQKAGDYWSG
+86 GEQKAGDPYSYDDSG
-97 EEQAVW
+97 PVW

-114 IYLKVKGYSSY
+114 IYLKVKGSSY
-125 GGYVELYKVNAT
+125 SGGYVELYKVNAT

-142 GSSLKKIA
+142 GSSLRKIA
-150 QNTDFTNSDYS
+150 QTKDFTNSDYS
-161 EIEVDLAEL
+161 DIEVDLEGL

-191 ESAEI
+191 ESAVI
-196 ELEKSIKIV
+196 EPEKSIKIV

-274 IGDTSEPFAVTAEVE
+274 IGATSEPFAVTAEVE

-312 LVTRANSNYKPWE
+312 TVTRANSQYKAYE
-325 AKFVFRKANSSQT
+325 SKFVFRKAGTSSI
-338 SVYTDPVAM
+338 SEYKDPAEM
-347 GMVTAATTMNY
+347 GMISATTTLNY
-358 EIFNNGIAPLTI
+358 EIYNAGIVPLTI
-370 KSISLPQGFTMN
+370 KSVIIPDGFTMN
-382 LDGSEFVLG
+382 LDGTEFEIPRESG
-391 KEETKPF
+391 KAF
-398 DITFPATK
+398 DLTLPATVP
-406 AGKFAGNLVIEYSE
+406 GKFTGNIVIRYLDNDGAEQ
-420 NGGEVKTFT
+420 TFT
-429 LPVSATMIAEGTW
+429 LPASGTVLAEGTW

-463 VQNAY
+463 VQNDY

-475 NYWLKSYTNSEY
+475 NYWLKSYPNSEY

-514 DSSKEDTHF
+514 GSSKEDTHY

-534 WGEPVA
+534 WGDPVV
-540 TYLETELEG
+540 TYKETELEG

-581 GGTKVDVTND
+581 GGTKVDVAND

-597 SQKDEV
+597 SQNDEV

-617 VSDIAK
+617 ITDIAK

-663 DQTKTVPTYFK
+663 DQTKTVPTYFE
-674 FVFDD
+674 FVFGD
-679 GTSYRTA
+679 GTTYRSA

-696 YFVFFDKDTYVGGYA
+696 YFVFFDKDTYVGGSA
-711 PDSRKTAIDFGKVNA
+711 PDSRKTAIDFGRVNA
-726 TGIAKEFEIYNWGT
+726 AGIAKEFEIYNWGT

-745 KSISVPG
+745 KSISVPK

-761 LTVEGKARQQ
+761 LAVEGKARKQ
-771 VDVTFSAETAG
+771 VDVIFSPEG
-782 VYGGDLEIV
+782 PGSFSGNLEIK
-791 YVDNEGADATFKL
+791 YVDSKGDDATYTL
-804 AVSGTMLDTGK
+804 PVSGTMMDPTK
-815 WYATFDDG
+815 WYATFNDG
-823 SDEAAWPKGSIRG
+823 SEEVAWPKGSIRG
-836 KNVSAYNGGT
+836 KNVSAVNTSYSN
-846 WSSPNFYI
+846 PNFHI
-854 NSSSTEYNMFITPKL
+854 TSSYTEDNMFITPKL
-869 HAEAGEALQFDAMLY
+869 HAEAGEAIQFDAQLY
-884 SKWSTD
+884 SNSWTE
-890 GAVKVYAAATR
+890 GTVNVYAAATR
-901 EGLSDESARKLL
+901 EGLSDETARKHL
-913 VTVAG
+913 VTVSG
-918 DSEDES
+918 NSEDEA
-924 LKPVLDKFTTFNAV
+924 LKPVTAEYKTFSAV

-953 SLKVD
+953 RLKVD
-958 ELYGF
+958 EIFGF
-963 SLVPVAHE
+963 TLVPVAHE

-1005 GDYTVKV
+1005 GEYTVKA
-1012 TVNGKEFASQ
+1012 TINGKEFASQ

-1032 IDDEARTTVPFSF
+1032 IDDEARTAVPFSF
-1045 RSSKVGKFSVNVEIS
+1045 RSSKVGTFSVNVEIS

-1169 LDNENYEWKKSST
+1169 LDNENYEWKKSNT

-1237 NGSWGDIMERPVMYL
+1237 SGSWGDIERPVMYL

-1275 AVVILTSNDGDDVE
+1275 AVVVLTSNDGDDVE

>member
-1 MKRLYKFLTA
+1 MKRLYKFLMA
-11 LVITMT
+11 LAMTMT
-17 GGLVSQAETVANYT
+17 GGLVSQAETVENYT
-31 IDFNSAI
+31 VDFNSKI
-38 STSNHD
+38 STSDHA

-54 VDKFEDSYGDVYYM
+54 VDKYTDDYGFDYYM
-68 TYTYKSSD
+68 SYNYRASD
-76 GVEGTGALYC
+76 GVGDTGALQC
-86 GEQKAGDYWSG
+86 GEQKAGDSWSDNG
-97 EEQAVW
+97 PVW

-108 PVVNGK
+108 PVVSGK
-114 IYLKVKGYSSY
+114 IYLKVKGSSY
-125 GGYVELYKVNAT
+125 SGGYVELYKVNAN

-142 GSSLKKIA
+142 GSTLKKIA

-196 ELEKSIKIV
+196 EPEKSIKIV

-218 DQQANGKVLVK
+218 DQQPDGKVSVK
-229 YMVTV
+229 YTVTV
-234 RNNGEVALTSGDEN
+234 QNNGEAYLTQGDPN
-248 YSISLIAGTGSK
+248 YSISLVYGSNDEVL
-260 AKVIGTVPVPVNLA
+260 ATVPVPYDLA
-274 IGDTSEPFAVTAEVE
+274 VGDTSAPFDVVALVE
-289 PSTVWAG
+289 NPKSIWTST
-296 SYSYVPV
+296 YKYIPI

-312 LVTRANSNYKPWE
+312 KVTCANSNYKPWE

-398 DITFPATK
+398 DITFPATE

-463 VQNAY
+463 VQNDY

-475 NYWLKSYTNSEY
+475 NYWLKSYPNSEY

-498 LHAAAD
+498 LHAAAG

-534 WGEPVA
+534 WGGPVA
-540 TYLETELEG
+540 TYKETELEG

-581 GGTKVDVTND
+581 GGTKVDVAND

-663 DQTKTVPTYFK
+663 DQTKTVPTYFE

-679 GTSYRTA
+679 GTTYRSA
-686 DKYIKVTNEP
+686 DKYIKVTNES

-726 TGIAKEFEIYNWGT
+726 AGIAKEFEIYNWGT

-745 KSISVPG
+745 KSISVPE

-761 LTVEGKARQQ
+761 LEVGGKARKQ
-771 VDVTFSAETAG
+771 VDVIFSAEVPG
-782 VYGGDLEIV
+782 SFSGNLEIV
-791 YVDNEGADATFKL
+791 YVDSKGDDATYTL
-804 AVSGTMLDTGK
+804 PVSGTMMDPTK
-815 WYATFDDG
+815 WYATFNDG
-823 SDEAAWPKGSIRG
+823 SEEVAWPKGSIRG
-836 KNVSAYNGGT
+836 KNVSAVNTSYSN
-846 WSSPNFYI
+846 PNFHI
-854 NSSSTEYNMFITPKL
+854 TSSYTEDNMFITPKL
-869 HAEAGEALQFDAMLY
+869 HAEAGEAIQFDAQLY
-884 SKWSTD
+884 SNSWTE
-890 GAVKVYAAATR
+890 GTVNVYAAATR
-901 EGLSDESARKLL
+901 EGLSDETARKHL
-913 VTVAG
+913 VTVSG
-918 DSEDES
+918 NSEDEA
-924 LKPVLDKFTTFNAV
+924 LKPVTAEYKTFSAV

-953 SLKVD
+953 RLKVD
-958 ELYGF
+958 EIFGF
-963 SLVPVAHE
+963 TLVPVAHE

-1005 GDYTVKV
+1005 GEYTVKA
-1012 TVNGKEFASQ
+1012 TINGKEFASQ

-1032 IDDEARTTVPFSF
+1032 IDDEARTAVPFSF

-1169 LDNENYEWKKSST
+1169 LDNENYEWKKSNT

-1237 NGSWGDIMERPVMYL
+1237 SGSWGDIERPVMYL
-1252 DLAIEPRALSGTVTD
+1252 DLAIEPRALSGTVID

-1275 AVVILTSNDGDDVE
+1275 AVVVLTSNDGDDVE

-1414 VMHADTTVPEVAPE
+1414 VMHADTTVPEEAPE

-1484 DNQLVLDGTQFAK
+1484 DNQLVLNGTQFAK

>member
-1 MKRLYKFLTA
+1 MKRLYKFLMA
-11 LVITMT
+11 LAMTMT
-17 GGLVSQAETVANYT
+17 GGLAAQAETVANYT

-54 VDKFEDSYGDVYYM
+54 VDKFEGSYGDVYYM

-114 IYLKVKGYSSY
+114 IYLKVKGASYS

-191 ESAEI
+191 DSAEI
-196 ELEKSIKIV
+196 EPEKSIKIV

-218 DQQANGKVLVK
+218 DQQPDGKVSVK
-229 YMVTV
+229 YTVTV
-234 RNNGEVALTSGDEN
+234 QNNGEAYLTQGDPN
-248 YSISLIAGTGSK
+248 YSISLAYVSNDEVL
-260 AKVIGTVPVPVNLA
+260 ATVPVPYDLA
-274 IGDTSEPFAVTAEVE
+274 VGDTPEPFDVE
-289 PSTVWAG
+289 ALVENPKSIWTST
-296 SYSYVPV
+296 YKYIPI

-312 LVTRANSNYKPWE
+312 KVTRANSNYKPWE

-370 KSISLPQGFTMN
+370 KSISLPEGFTMN

-398 DITFPATK
+398 DITFPATE

-450 KFAYPAGTVAEGG
+450 NFAYPAGTVAEGG
-463 VQNAY
+463 VQQGY

-498 LHAAAD
+498 LHAAAG

-534 WGEPVA
+534 WGDPVV
-540 TYLETELEG
+540 TYKETELEG

-556 SISFPE
+556 SISFP

-663 DQTKTVPTYFK
+663 DQTKTVPTYFE
-674 FVFDD
+674 FVFGD
-679 GTSYRTA
+679 GTTYRSA
-686 DKYIKVTNEP
+686 DKYIQVTNEP
-696 YFVFFDKDTYVGGYA
+696 SFVFFDKDTYVGGSA

-726 TGIAKEFEIYNWGT
+726 AGIAKECEIYNWGT

-745 KSISVPG
+745 KSISVPK

-761 LTVEGKARQQ
+761 LTVEGKARHQ

-836 KNVSAYNGGT
+836 KNVSANNGGT
-846 WSSPNFYI
+846 WSSPNFHI
-854 NSSSTEYNMFITPKL
+854 TSSYTEDNMFITPKL
-869 HAEAGEALQFDAMLY
+869 HAEAGEAIQFDAQLY
-884 SKWSTD
+884 SNNWTE
-890 GAVKVYAAATR
+890 GTVNVYAAATR
-901 EGLSDESARKLL
+901 EGLSDETARKHL
-913 VTVAG
+913 VTVSG
-918 DSEDES
+918 NSEDEA
-924 LKPVLDKFTTFNAV
+924 LKPVTAEYKTFSAV

-953 SLKVD
+953 RLKVD
-958 ELYGF
+958 EIFGF
-963 SLVPVAHE
+963 TLVPVAHE

-984 QNNEVKGSLKVLNIG
+984 QNNEVKGRRKVLNIG

-1032 IDDEARTTVPFSF
+1032 INDEARTTVPFSF
-1045 RSSKVGKFSVNVEIS
+1045 RSSKVGTFSVNVEIS

-1098 LNYNHSESVQLYTAD
+1098 LNYNHSESGQL
-1113 DLGLAAGAKIKSIR
+1113 
-1127 FKGTGTSGDLVT
+1127 
-1139 AVKVYYELTDDTEE
+1139 
-1153 VKPTAV
+1153 
-1159 NYDTTNMTCI
+1159 
-1169 LDNENYEWKKSST
+1169 
-1182 LTDLL
+1182 
-1187 VINLENPI
+1187 
-1195 VYEAGKSLRI
+1195 
-1205 FVKSDANK
+1205 
-1213 YKSFSFEAFSKKGNA
+1213 
-1228 YRQHNDYTL
+1228 
-1237 NGSWGDIMERPVMYL
+1237 
-1252 DLAIEPRALSGTVTD
+1252 
-1267 PDGNAVEG
+1267 
-1275 AVVILTSNDGDDVE
+1275 
-1289 YEATSGADGAYNVNV
+1289 
-1304 IQSSRTYDAMVTAEG
+1304 
-1319 MEAGEEGI
+1319 
-1327 NVADESLVK
+1327 
-1336 NFQLSHVF
+1336 
-1344 VISEEGANLF
+1344 
-1354 DATNAVVYLKP
+1354 
-1365 MLKDGLNAVALPF
+1365 
-1378 SLTKDEVYS
+1378 
-1387 IFGANADV
+1387 
-1395 YTFQGVKAASGVV
+1395 
-1408 QAYFPS
+1408 
-1414 VMHADTTVPEVAPE
+1414 
-1428 AQAEAEVAMEAGV
+1428 
-1441 PYLVYIDEE
+1441 
-1450 MQPQKFNAD
+1450 
-1459 VKAEM
+1459 
-1464 KKTVTENMDFVATAA
+1464 
-1479 EVEPA
+1479 
-1484 DNQLVLDGTQFAK
+1484 
-1497 AAEGVK
+1497 
-1503 VLPFQAYLHAKN
+1503 
-1515 SDIAGAAVNLHSM
+1515 
-1528 PDAVEGIVID
+1528 
-1538 REGDDVIYDLNG
+1538 
-1550 FRVKNPDK
+1550 
-1558 GIYIINGKAVMV
+1558 
-1570 K
+1570 

>member
-1 MKRLYKFLTA
+1 MKRLYKFLMA
-11 LVITMT
+11 LAMTMT
-17 GGLVSQAETVANYT
+17 GGLVSQAETVENYT
-31 IDFNSAI
+31 VDFNSKI
-38 STSNHD
+38 STSDHA

-54 VDKFEDSYGDVYYM
+54 VDKYTDDYGFDYYM
-68 TYTYKSSD
+68 SYNYRASD
-76 GVEGTGALYC
+76 GVGDTGALQC
-86 GEQKAGDYWSG
+86 GEQKAGDSWSDNG
-97 EEQAVW
+97 PVW

-108 PVVNGK
+108 PVVSGK
-114 IYLKVKGYSSY
+114 IYLKVKGSSY
-125 GGYVELYKVNAT
+125 SGGYVELYKVNAN

-142 GSSLKKIA
+142 GSTLKKIA
-150 QNTDFTNSDYS
+150 QTTDFTNSDYS

-196 ELEKSIKIV
+196 EPEKSIKIV
-205 TAEPSA
+205 TAEPSD

-218 DQQANGKVLVK
+218 DQQPDGKVSVK
-229 YMVTV
+229 YTVTV
-234 RNNGEVALTSGDEN
+234 QNNGEAYLTQGDPN
-248 YSISLIAGTGSK
+248 YSISLVYGSNDEVL
-260 AKVIGTVPVPVNLA
+260 ATVPVPYNLKV
-274 IGDTSEPFAVTAEVE
+274 GDTSEPFDVE
-289 PSTVWAG
+289 ALVENPKSIWTST
-296 SYSYVPV
+296 YKYIPI

-312 LVTRANSNYKPWE
+312 KVTRANSQYKPWE

-398 DITFPATK
+398 DITFPATE

-463 VQNAY
+463 VQNDY

-573 GVRLDNLV
+573 GVRLDNLL
-581 GGTKVDVTND
+581 GGTKVDVAND

-633 GVAVADLTA
+633 GEAVADLTA

-679 GTSYRTA
+679 GTTYRTA

-696 YFVFFDKDTYVGGYA
+696 YFVFFDKDTHVGGYA

-726 TGIAKEFEIYNWGT
+726 AGIAKEFEIYNWGT

-745 KSISVPG
+745 KSISVPK

-761 LTVEGKARQQ
+761 LAVEGKARHQ

-854 NSSSTEYNMFITPKL
+854 KSSSTEYNMFITPKL

-1022 PEVTIYSRNL
+1022 PDVTIYSRNL

-1045 RSSKVGKFSVNVEIS
+1045 RSSKVGIFSVNVEIS

-1127 FKGTGTSGDLVT
+1127 FKGTGTSDDLVT

-1169 LDNENYEWKKSST
+1169 LDNENYKWKKSNT

-1237 NGSWGDIMERPVMYL
+1237 SGSWGDIERPVMYL

-1275 AVVILTSNDGDDVE
+1275 AVVVLTSNDGDDVE
-1289 YEATSGADGAYNVNV
+1289 YEATSGVDGAYNVNV

-1336 NFQLSHVF
+1336 DFQLSHVF

-1395 YTFQGVKAASGVV
+1395 YTFQGAKAASGVV

-1484 DNQLVLDGTQFAK
+1484 DNQLVLNGTQFAK

-1515 SDIAGAAVNLHSM
+1515 SDIAGAAVNLHSL

>member
-1 MKRLYKFLTA
+1 MKRLYKFLMA
-11 LVITMT
+11 LAMTMT
-17 GGLVSQAETVANYT
+17 GGLVSQAETVENYT
-31 IDFNSAI
+31 VDFNSKI
-38 STSNHD
+38 STSDHA

-54 VDKFEDSYGDVYYM
+54 VDKYTDDYGFDYYM
-68 TYTYKSSD
+68 SYNYRASD
-76 GVEGTGALYC
+76 GVGDTGALQC
-86 GEQKAGDYWSG
+86 GEQKAGDSWSDNG
-97 EEQAVW
+97 PVW

-108 PVVNGK
+108 PVVSGK
-114 IYLKVKGYSSY
+114 IYLKVKGSSY
-125 GGYVELYKVNAT
+125 SGGYVELYKVNAN

-142 GSSLKKIA
+142 GSTLKKIA

-196 ELEKSIKIV
+196 EPEKSIKIV
-205 TAEPSA
+205 TAEPSD

-218 DQQANGKVLVK
+218 DQQPDGKVSVK
-229 YMVTV
+229 YTVTV
-234 RNNGEVALTSGDEN
+234 QNNGEAYLTQGDPN
-248 YSISLIAGTGSK
+248 YSISLVYGSNDEVL
-260 AKVIGTVPVPVNLA
+260 ATVPVPCNLA
-274 IGDTSEPFAVTAEVE
+274 KGDTSEPFDVVALVE
-289 PSTVWAG
+289 NPKSIWTST
-296 SYSYVPV
+296 YKYIPI

-312 LVTRANSNYKPWE
+312 KVTRANSNYKPWE

-370 KSISLPQGFTMN
+370 KRISLPQGFTMN

-398 DITFPATK
+398 DITFPATE

-450 KFAYPAGTVAEGG
+450 NFAYPAGTVAEGG
-463 VQNAY
+463 VQQGY

-534 WGEPVA
+534 WELVA
-540 TYLETELEG
+540 TYKETELEG

-562 EGDWYVGFAIY
+562 EDDWYVGFAIY

-663 DQTKTVPTYFK
+663 DQTKTVPTYFE
-674 FVFDD
+674 FVFGD
-679 GTSYRTA
+679 GTTYRTA

-696 YFVFFDKDTYVGGYA
+696 YFVFFDKDTPVGGYA

-726 TGIAKEFEIYNWGT
+726 AGIAKEFEIYNWGT

-745 KSISVPG
+745 KKISVPD

-761 LTVEGKARQQ
+761 LAVEGKARHQ

-804 AVSGTMLDTGK
+804 AVSGTMMDPTK
-815 WYATFDDG
+815 WYATFNDG
-823 SDEAAWPKGSIRG
+823 SEEVAWPKGSIRG
-836 KNVSAYNGGT
+836 KNVSAVNTGYSNSNFHIT
-846 WSSPNFYI
+846 SSY
-854 NSSSTEYNMFITPKL
+854 TEDNMFITPKL
-869 HAEAGEALQFDAMLY
+869 HAEAGEAIQFDAQLY
-884 SKWSTD
+884 SNSWTE
-890 GAVKVYAAATR
+890 GTVNVYAAATR
-901 EGLSDESARKLL
+901 EGLSDETARKHL
-913 VTVAG
+913 VTVSG
-918 DSEDES
+918 NSEDEA
-924 LKPVLDKFTTFNAV
+924 LKPVTAEYKTFSAV

-953 SLKVD
+953 RLKVD

-1032 IDDEARTTVPFSF
+1032 INDEARTTVPFSF
-1045 RSSKVGKFSVNVEIS
+1045 RSSKVGIFSVNVEIS

-1098 LNYNHSESVQLYTAD
+1098 LNYYHSESVQLYTAD

-1205 FVKSDANK
+1205 FVKSDANT
-1213 YKSFSFEAFSKKGNA
+1213 YKRFSFEAFSKKGNA
-1228 YRQHNDYTL
+1228 YEQHSDYTL
-1237 NGSWGDIMERPVMYL
+1237 SRSWGDIIERPVMYL

-1275 AVVILTSNDGDDVE
+1275 AVVVLTSNDGDDVE
-1289 YEATSGADGAYNVNV
+1289 YEATSGVDGAYNVNV

-1336 NFQLSHVF
+1336 DFQLSHVF

-1484 DNQLVLDGTQFAK
+1484 DNQLVLNGTQFAK

>member
-1 MKRLYKFLTA
+1 MKRLYKFLMA
-11 LVITMT
+11 LAMTMT
-17 GGLVSQAETVANYT
+17 GGLVSQAETVENYT
-31 IDFNSAI
+31 VDFNSKI
-38 STSNHD
+38 STSDHA

-54 VDKFEDSYGDVYYM
+54 VDKYTDDYGFDYYM
-68 TYTYKSSD
+68 SYNYRASD
-76 GVEGTGALYC
+76 GVGDTGALQC
-86 GEQKAGDYWSG
+86 GEQKAGDSWSDNG
-97 EEQAVW
+97 PVW

-108 PVVNGK
+108 PVVSGK
-114 IYLKVKGYSSY
+114 IYLKVKGSSY
-125 GGYVELYKVNAT
+125 SGGYVELYKVNAN

-142 GSSLKKIA
+142 GSTLKKIA

-196 ELEKSIKIV
+196 EPEKSIKIV
-205 TAEPSA
+205 TAEPSD

-218 DQQANGKVLVK
+218 DQQPDGKVSVK
-229 YMVTV
+229 YTVTV
-234 RNNGEVALTSGDEN
+234 QNNGEAYLTQGDPN
-248 YSISLIAGTGSK
+248 YSISLVYGSNDEVL
-260 AKVIGTVPVPVNLA
+260 ATVPVPCNLA
-274 IGDTSEPFAVTAEVE
+274 KGDTSEPFDVVALVE
-289 PSTVWAG
+289 NPKSIWTST
-296 SYSYVPV
+296 YKYIPI

-312 LVTRANSNYKPWE
+312 KVTRANSNYKPWE

-370 KSISLPQGFTMN
+370 KRISLPQGFTMN

-398 DITFPATK
+398 DITFPATE

-450 KFAYPAGTVAEGG
+450 NFAYPAGTVAEGG
-463 VQNAY
+463 VQQGY

-534 WGEPVA
+534 WELVA
-540 TYLETELEG
+540 TYKETELEG

-562 EGDWYVGFAIY
+562 EDDWYVGFAIY

-663 DQTKTVPTYFK
+663 DQTKTVPTYFE
-674 FVFDD
+674 FVFGD
-679 GTSYRTA
+679 GTTYRTA

-696 YFVFFDKDTYVGGYA
+696 YFVFFDKDTPVGGYA

-726 TGIAKEFEIYNWGT
+726 AGIAKEFEIYNWGT

-745 KSISVPG
+745 KKISVPD

-761 LTVEGKARQQ
+761 LAVEGKARHQ

-804 AVSGTMLDTGK
+804 AVSGTMMDPTK
-815 WYATFDDG
+815 WYATFNDG
-823 SDEAAWPKGSIRG
+823 SEEVAWPKGSIRG
-836 KNVSAYNGGT
+836 KNVSAVNTGYSN
-846 WSSPNFYI
+846 PNFHI
-854 NSSSTEYNMFITPKL
+854 TSSYTEDNMFITPKL
-869 HAEAGEALQFDAMLY
+869 HAEAGEAIQFDAQLY
-884 SKWSTD
+884 SNSWTE
-890 GAVKVYAAATR
+890 GTVNVYAAATR
-901 EGLSDESARKLL
+901 EGLSDETARKHL
-913 VTVAG
+913 VTVSG
-918 DSEDES
+918 NSEDEA
-924 LKPVLDKFTTFNAV
+924 LKPVTAEYKTFSAV

-953 SLKVD
+953 RLKVD

-1032 IDDEARTTVPFSF
+1032 INDEARTTVPFSF
-1045 RSSKVGKFSVNVEIS
+1045 RSSKVGIFSVNVEIS

-1098 LNYNHSESVQLYTAD
+1098 LNYYHSESVQLYTAD

-1205 FVKSDANK
+1205 FVKSDANT
-1213 YKSFSFEAFSKKGNA
+1213 YKRFSFEAFSKKGNA
-1228 YRQHNDYTL
+1228 YEQHSDYTL
-1237 NGSWGDIMERPVMYL
+1237 SRSWGDIIERPVMYL

-1275 AVVILTSNDGDDVE
+1275 AVVVLTSNDGDDVE
-1289 YEATSGADGAYNVNV
+1289 YEATSGVDGAYNVNV

-1336 NFQLSHVF
+1336 DFQLSHVF

-1484 DNQLVLDGTQFAK
+1484 DNQLVLNGTQFAK

>member
-1 MKRLYKFLTA
+1 MKRLYKFLMA
-11 LVITMT
+11 LAMTMT
-17 GGLVSQAETVANYT
+17 GGLVSQAETVENYT
-31 IDFNSAI
+31 VDFNSKI

-54 VDKFEDSYGDVYYM
+54 VDKFEDSSGDVYYM

-86 GEQKAGDYWSG
+86 GEQKAGDYWYG

-196 ELEKSIKIV
+196 EPEKSIKIV

-260 AKVIGTVPVPVNLA
+260 AKVIGTVPVPVNLE

-312 LVTRANSNYKPWE
+312 LVTRANSQYKAYE
-325 AKFVFRKANSSQT
+325 SKFVFRKAGTSSI
-338 SVYTDPVAM
+338 SEYKDPAEM
-347 GMVTAATTMNY
+347 GMISATTTLNY
-358 EIFNNGIAPLTI
+358 EIYNAGIVPLTI
-370 KSISLPQGFTMN
+370 KSVIIPDGFTMN
-382 LDGSEFVLG
+382 LDGTEFEIPRESG
-391 KEETKPF
+391 KAF
-398 DITFPATK
+398 DLTLPATVP
-406 AGKFAGNLVIEYSE
+406 GKFTGNIVIRYLDNDGAEQ
-420 NGGEVKTFT
+420 TFT
-429 LPVSATMIAEGTW
+429 LPASGTVLAEGTW

-463 VQNAY
+463 VQQGY

-475 NYWLKSYTNSEY
+475 NYWLKSYTNSDY

-562 EGDWYVGFAIY
+562 DGDWYVGFAIY

-581 GGTKVDVTND
+581 GGTKVDVAND

-617 VSDIAK
+617 VTDIAK

-663 DQTKTVPTYFK
+663 DQTKTVPTYFE
-674 FVFDD
+674 FVFGD
-679 GTSYRTA
+679 GTTYRSA

-696 YFVFFDKDTYVGGYA
+696 YFVFFDKDTSVGGSA
-711 PDSRKTAIDFGKVNA
+711 PDSRKTAIDFGRVNA
-726 TGIAKEFEIYNWGT
+726 AGIAKEFEIYNWGT

-745 KSISVPG
+745 KSISVPK

-761 LTVEGKARQQ
+761 LAVEGKARHQ

-791 YVDNEGADATFKL
+791 YVDNEGADATYTL
-804 AVSGTMLDTGK
+804 PVSGTMMDPTK
-815 WYATFDDG
+815 WYATFNDG
-823 SDEAAWPKGSIRG
+823 SEEVAWPKGSIRG
-836 KNVSAYNGGT
+836 KNVSAVNTSYSN
-846 WSSPNFYI
+846 PNFHI
-854 NSSSTEYNMFITPKL
+854 TSSYTEDNMFITPKL
-869 HAEAGEALQFDAMLY
+869 HAEAGEAIQFDAQLY
-884 SKWSTD
+884 SNSWTE
-890 GAVKVYAAATR
+890 GTVNVYAAATR
-901 EGLSDESARKLL
+901 EGLSDETARKHL
-913 VTVAG
+913 VTVSG
-918 DSEDES
+918 NSEDEA
-924 LKPVLDKFTTFNAV
+924 LKPVTAEYKTFSAV

-953 SLKVD
+953 RLKVD
-958 ELYGF
+958 EIFGF
-963 SLVPVAHE
+963 TLVPVAHE

-1005 GDYTVKV
+1005 GEYTVKA
-1012 TVNGKEFASQ
+1012 TINGKEFESQ
-1022 PEVTIYSRNL
+1022 PDVTIYSRNL
-1032 IDDEARTTVPFSF
+1032 IDDEARTAVPFSF
-1045 RSSKVGKFSVNVEIS
+1045 RSSKVGIFSVNVEIS

-1098 LNYNHSESVQLYTAD
+1098 LNYKHSESVQLYTAD

-1228 YRQHNDYTL
+1228 YRQHSDYTL
-1237 NGSWGDIMERPVMYL
+1237 SGSWGDIERPVMYL
-1252 DLAIEPRALSGTVTD
+1252 DLAIEPRALSGTVID

-1275 AVVILTSNDGDDVE
+1275 AVVVLTSNDGDDVE
-1289 YEATSGADGAYNVNV
+1289 YEATSGAGGAYNVNV
-1304 IQSSRTYDAMVTAEG
+1304 IQSSRTYDAIVTAEG

-1428 AQAEAEVAMEAGV
+1428 VQAEAEVAMEAGV

-1484 DNQLVLDGTQFAK
+1484 DNQLVLNGTQFAK

>member
-17 GGLVSQAETVANYT
+17 GGLVSQAETVANYP
-31 IDFNSAI
+31 IDFNSEI
-38 STSNHD
+38 KTSDHA
-44 FRVASNWKHI
+44 FRVAPNWKHI
-54 VDKFEDSYGDVYYM
+54 VDKYTDDYGYDYYM
-68 TYTYKSSD
+68 SYTYSATG
-76 GVEGTGALYC
+76 GVDGTGALKC
-86 GEQKAGDYWSG
+86 GEQNAGDWSDNG
-97 EEQAVW
+97 PVW

-108 PVVNGK
+108 PVVSGK
-114 IYLKVKGYSSY
+114 IYLKVKGASSY

-150 QNTDFTNSDYS
+150 QTTDFTDKGYS
-161 EIEVDLAEL
+161 EIEVDLEGL
-170 GLDGQRVGIRA
+170 GLNGQRVGIRA

-191 ESAEI
+191 DSAEI
-196 ELEKSIKIV
+196 EPEKSIKIV

-260 AKVIGTVPVPVNLA
+260 AKVIGTVPVPVNLK

-289 PSTVWAG
+289 PSTVWAS

-312 LVTRANSNYKPWE
+312 TVTRANSQYKAYE
-325 AKFVFRKANSSQT
+325 SKFVFRKAGTSSL
-338 SVYTDPVAM
+338 SEYKDPAEM
-347 GMVTAATTMNY
+347 GMISATTTLNY
-358 EIFNNGIAPLTI
+358 EIYNAGIVPLTI
-370 KSISLPQGFTMN
+370 KSVSIPDGFTMN
-382 LDGSEFVLG
+382 LDVTEFEIPRESG
-391 KEETKPF
+391 KAF
-398 DITFPATK
+398 DLTLPATVP
-406 AGKFAGNLVIEYSE
+406 GKFTGNIVIRYLDN
-420 NGGEVKTFT
+420 NGAEQIFS
-429 LPVSATMIAEGTW
+429 LPASGTVLAEGTW

-463 VQNAY
+463 VQHNDG

-498 LHAAAD
+498 LHAAAGN
-504 DVMSF
+504 VMSF

-534 WGEPVA
+534 WGDPVA
-540 TYLETELEG
+540 TYKETELEG

-562 EGDWYVGFAIY
+562 DGDWYVGFAIY

-581 GGTKVDVTND
+581 GGTKVDVAND

-617 VSDIAK
+617 VTDIAK

-663 DQTKTVPTYFK
+663 DQTKTVPTYFE

-679 GTSYRTA
+679 DTTYRTA

-726 TGIAKEFEIYNWGT
+726 AGIAKEFEIYNWGT

-745 KSISVPG
+745 KSISVPK

-761 LTVEGKARQQ
+761 LAVEGKARHQ

-782 VYGGDLEIV
+782 VYGGDLEID

-823 SDEAAWPKGSIRG
+823 SEEAAWPKGSIRG
-836 KNVSAYNGGT
+836 KNVNAYNGGT

-938 MDEAG
+938 MDVAG

-1005 GDYTVKV
+1005 GEYTVKA
-1012 TVNGKEFASQ
+1012 TINGKEFESQ
-1022 PEVTIYSRNL
+1022 PDVTIYSRNL
-1032 IDDEARTTVPFSF
+1032 IDDESRTTVPFAF
-1045 RSSKVGKFSVNVEIS
+1045 RCPKVGPFSVNVEIS
-1060 AGDYTIAAEPVEI
+1060 AGDYKIAAEPVEI

-1127 FKGTGTSGDLVT
+1127 FKGTGTSDDLVT

-1213 YKSFSFEAFSKKGNA
+1213 YKSFYFEAFSKKGNA
-1228 YRQHNDYTL
+1228 YRQYNDYTL
-1237 NGSWGDIMERPVMYL
+1237 SGSWEDKERPVMYL

-1275 AVVILTSNDGDDVE
+1275 AVVVLTSNDGDDVE

-1336 NFQLSHVF
+1336 DFQLSHVF

-1395 YTFQGVKAASGVV
+1395 YTFQGAKAASGVV

-1464 KKTVTENMDFVATAA
+1464 KKTVTEYMEFVATAA

-1484 DNQLVLDGTQFAK
+1484 DNQLVLNGTQFAK

-1503 VLPFQAYLHAKN
+1503 VLPFQAYLLAKN

>member
-1 MKRLYKFLTA
+1 MKRLYKFLMA
-11 LVITMT
+11 LAMTMT
-17 GGLVSQAETVANYT
+17 GGLAAQAETVANYT

-54 VDKFEDSYGDVYYM
+54 VDKFEGSYGDVYYM

-114 IYLKVKGYSSY
+114 IYLKVKGYSNY

-191 ESAEI
+191 DSAEI
-196 ELEKSIKIV
+196 EPEKSIKIV

-218 DQQANGKVLVK
+218 DQQPDGKVSVK
-229 YMVTV
+229 YTVTV
-234 RNNGEVALTSGDEN
+234 QNNGEAYLTQGDPN
-248 YSISLIAGTGSK
+248 YSISLVYGSNDEVL
-260 AKVIGTVPVPVNLA
+260 ATVPVPYDLA
-274 IGDTSEPFAVTAEVE
+274 VGDTSEPFDVE
-289 PSTVWAG
+289 ALVENPKSIWTST
-296 SYSYVPV
+296 YKYIPI

-312 LVTRANSNYKPWE
+312 KVTRANSNYKPWE

-370 KSISLPQGFTMN
+370 KSIRLPQGFTMN

-398 DITFPATK
+398 DITFPATE

-463 VQNAY
+463 VQHDY

-498 LHAAAD
+498 LHAAAG

-514 DSSKEDTHF
+514 DSSKEDTHY

-562 EGDWYVGFAIY
+562 DGDWYVGFAIY

-581 GGTKVDVTND
+581 GGTKVDVAND

-663 DQTKTVPTYFK
+663 DQTKTVPTYFE
-674 FVFDD
+674 FVFGD
-679 GTSYRTA
+679 GTTYRSA

-696 YFVFFDKDTYVGGYA
+696 YFVFFDKDTSVGGSA
-711 PDSRKTAIDFGKVNA
+711 PDSRKTAIDFGRVNA
-726 TGIAKEFEIYNWGT
+726 AGIAKEFEIYNWGT

-745 KSISVPG
+745 KSISVPK

-761 LTVEGKARQQ
+761 LAVEGKARHQ

-791 YVDNEGADATFKL
+791 YVDNEGADATYTL
-804 AVSGTMLDTGK
+804 PVSGTMMDPTK
-815 WYATFDDG
+815 WYATFNDG
-823 SDEAAWPKGSIRG
+823 SEEVAWPKGSIRG
-836 KNVSAYNGGT
+836 KNVSAVNTSYSN
-846 WSSPNFYI
+846 PNFHI
-854 NSSSTEYNMFITPKL
+854 TSSYTEDNMFITPKL
-869 HAEAGEALQFDAMLY
+869 HAEAGEAIQFDAQLY
-884 SKWSTD
+884 SNSWTE
-890 GAVKVYAAATR
+890 GTVNVYAAATR
-901 EGLSDESARKLL
+901 EGLSDETARKHL
-913 VTVAG
+913 VTVSG
-918 DSEDES
+918 NSEDEA
-924 LKPVLDKFTTFNAV
+924 LKPVTAEYKTFSAV

-953 SLKVD
+953 RLKVD
-958 ELYGF
+958 EIFGF
-963 SLVPVAHE
+963 TLVPVAHE

-1005 GDYTVKV
+1005 GEYTVKA
-1012 TVNGKEFASQ
+1012 TINGKEFASQ

-1032 IDDEARTTVPFSF
+1032 IDDEARTAVPFSF
-1045 RSSKVGKFSVNVEIS
+1045 RSSKVGIFSVNVEIS

-1073 TITEEIINGEK
+1073 TITEEIVNGEK

-1169 LDNENYEWKKSST
+1169 LDNENYEWKKSNT

-1237 NGSWGDIMERPVMYL
+1237 SGSWGDIERPVMYL

-1275 AVVILTSNDGDDVE
+1275 AVVVLTSNDGDDVE

-1327 NVADESLVK
+1327 NVADGSLEK
-1336 NFQLSHVF
+1336 DFQLSHVF

-1484 DNQLVLDGTQFAK
+1484 DNQLVLNGTQFAK

>member
-1 MKRLYKFLTA
+1 MKRLYKFLMA
-11 LVITMT
+11 LAMTMT
-17 GGLVSQAETVANYT
+17 GGLVSQAETVENYT
-31 IDFNSAI
+31 VDFNSKI
-38 STSNHD
+38 STSDHA

-54 VDKFEDSYGDVYYM
+54 VDKYTDDYGFDYYM
-68 TYTYKSSD
+68 SYNYRASD
-76 GVEGTGALYC
+76 GVGDTGALQC
-86 GEQKAGDYWSG
+86 GEQKAGDSWSDNG
-97 EEQAVW
+97 PVW

-108 PVVNGK
+108 PVVSGK
-114 IYLKVKGYSSY
+114 IYLKVKGSSY
-125 GGYVELYKVNAT
+125 SGGYVELYKVNAN

-142 GSSLKKIA
+142 GSTLKKIA

-196 ELEKSIKIV
+196 EPEKSIKIV

-218 DQQANGKVLVK
+218 DQQPDGKVSVK
-229 YMVTV
+229 YTVTV
-234 RNNGEVALTSGDEN
+234 QNNGEAYLTQGDPN
-248 YSISLIAGTGSK
+248 YSISLVYGSNDEVL
-260 AKVIGTVPVPVNLA
+260 ATVPVPYDLA
-274 IGDTSEPFAVTAEVE
+274 VGDTSAPFDVVALVE
-289 PSTVWAG
+289 NPKSIWTST
-296 SYSYVPV
+296 YKYIPI

-312 LVTRANSNYKPWE
+312 KVTCANSNYKPWE

-398 DITFPATK
+398 DITFPATE

-463 VQNAY
+463 VQNDY

-475 NYWLKSYTNSEY
+475 NYWLKSYPNSEY

-498 LHAAAD
+498 LHAAAG

-534 WGEPVA
+534 WGGPVA
-540 TYLETELEG
+540 TYKETELEG

-581 GGTKVDVTND
+581 GGTKVDVAND

-663 DQTKTVPTYFK
+663 DQTKTVPTYFE

-679 GTSYRTA
+679 GTTYRSA
-686 DKYIKVTNEP
+686 DKYIKVTNES

-726 TGIAKEFEIYNWGT
+726 AGIAKEFEIYNWGT

-745 KSISVPG
+745 KSISVPE

-761 LTVEGKARQQ
+761 LEVGGKARKQ
-771 VDVTFSAETAG
+771 VDVIFSAEVPG
-782 VYGGDLEIV
+782 SFSGNLEIV
-791 YVDNEGADATFKL
+791 YVDSKGDDATYTL
-804 AVSGTMLDTGK
+804 PVSGTMMDPTK
-815 WYATFDDG
+815 WYATFNDG
-823 SDEAAWPKGSIRG
+823 SEEVAWPKGSIRG
-836 KNVSAYNGGT
+836 KNVSAVNTSYSN
-846 WSSPNFYI
+846 PNFHI
-854 NSSSTEYNMFITPKL
+854 TSSYTEDNMFITPKL
-869 HAEAGEALQFDAMLY
+869 HAEAGEAIQFDAQLY
-884 SKWSTD
+884 SNSWTE
-890 GAVKVYAAATR
+890 GTVNVYAAATR
-901 EGLSDESARKLL
+901 EGLSDETARKHL
-913 VTVAG
+913 VTVSG
-918 DSEDES
+918 NSEDEA
-924 LKPVLDKFTTFNAV
+924 LKPVTAEYKTFSAV

-953 SLKVD
+953 RLKVD
-958 ELYGF
+958 EIFGF
-963 SLVPVAHE
+963 TLVPVAHE

-1005 GDYTVKV
+1005 GEYTVKA
-1012 TVNGKEFASQ
+1012 TINGKEFASQ

-1032 IDDEARTTVPFSF
+1032 IDDEARTAVPFSF

-1169 LDNENYEWKKSST
+1169 LDNENYEWKKSNT

-1237 NGSWGDIMERPVMYL
+1237 SGSWGDIERPVMYL
-1252 DLAIEPRALSGTVTD
+1252 DLAIEPRALSGTVID

-1275 AVVILTSNDGDDVE
+1275 AVVVLTSNDGDDVE

-1327 NVADESLVK
+1327 NVADGSLVK

-1395 YTFQGVKAASGVV
+1395 YTFQGAKAASGVV

-1414 VMHADTTVPEVAPE
+1414 VMHADTTVPEEAPE

>member
-17 GGLVSQAETVANYT
+17 GGLVSQAETVENYT
-31 IDFNSAI
+31 VDFNSAI

-114 IYLKVKGYSSY
+114 IYLKVKGSSY
-125 GGYVELYKVNAT
+125 SGGYVELYKVNAT

-150 QNTDFTNSDYS
+150 QNTDFKNSDYS

-191 ESAEI
+191 ESAVI

-234 RNNGEVALTSGDEN
+234 CNNGEVALTSGDEN

-260 AKVIGTVPVPVNLA
+260 AKVIGTVPVPVNLG

-296 SYSYVPV
+296 SYSGVPV

-312 LVTRANSNYKPWE
+312 LVTRANSQYKAYE
-325 AKFVFRKANSSQT
+325 SKFVFRKAGTSSI
-338 SVYTDPVAM
+338 SEYKDPAEM
-347 GMVTAATTMNY
+347 GMISATTTLNY
-358 EIFNNGIAPLTI
+358 EIYNAGIVPLTI
-370 KSISLPQGFTMN
+370 KSVSIPDGFTMN
-382 LDGSEFVLG
+382 LDGTEFEIPRESG
-391 KEETKPF
+391 KAF
-398 DITFPATK
+398 DLTLPATVP
-406 AGKFAGNLVIEYSE
+406 GKFTGNIVIRYLDNDGAEQ
-420 NGGEVKTFT
+420 TFT
-429 LPVSATMIAEGTW
+429 LPASGTVLAEGTW

-450 KFAYPAGTVAEGG
+450 NFAYPAGTVAEGG
-463 VQNAY
+463 VQQGY

-475 NYWLKSYTNSEY
+475 NYWLKSYTNSDY

-562 EGDWYVGFAIY
+562 EDDWYVGFAIY

-581 GGTKVDVTND
+581 GGTKVDVAND

-663 DQTKTVPTYFK
+663 DQTKTVPTYFE
-674 FVFDD
+674 FVFGD
-679 GTSYRTA
+679 GTTYRSA
-686 DKYIKVTNEP
+686 DKYIKVTNES

-726 TGIAKEFEIYNWGT
+726 AGIAKEFEIYNWGT

-745 KSISVPG
+745 KSISVPK

-761 LTVEGKARQQ
+761 LEVGGKARHQ

-1032 IDDEARTTVPFSF
+1032 IDDEARTAVPFSF
-1045 RSSKVGKFSVNVEIS
+1045 RSSKVGIFSVNVEIS

-1073 TITEEIINGEK
+1073 TITEEVLSADK
-1084 VVGDSKGTSSIFNN
+1084 VVGVSKGLSSIFNN
-1098 LNYNHSESVQLYTAD
+1098 LGYYHSESVQLYTAE
-1113 DLGLAAGAKIKSIR
+1113 DLGLADGAKISQIK
-1127 FKGTGTSGDLVT
+1127 FKGQGGGDIPAHVQ
-1139 AVKVYYELTDDTEE
+1139 VYYELTDETSMA
-1153 VKPTAV
+1153 KPTSNV
-1159 NYDTTNMTCI
+1159 YDTSSMTKI
-1169 LDNENYEWKKSST
+1169 LDNENFVWKSST
-1182 LTDLL
+1182 SAIDLL
-1187 VINLENPI
+1187 VIDLENPI
-1195 VYEAGKSLRI
+1195 IYEAGKSLRI
-1205 FVKSDANK
+1205 FVKSDAEKWKN
-1213 YKSFSFEAFSKKGNA
+1213 YQFEASTKTGNA
-1228 YRQHNDYTL
+1228 CRQYSDGNLSGRWEDNKAL
-1237 NGSWGDIMERPVMYL
+1237 PIMYL
-1252 DLAIEPRALSGTVTD
+1252 HLDVEPRALSGTVTD

-1275 AVVILTSNDGDDVE
+1275 AVVVLTSNDGDDVE

-1395 YTFQGVKAASGVV
+1395 YTFQGAKAASGVV